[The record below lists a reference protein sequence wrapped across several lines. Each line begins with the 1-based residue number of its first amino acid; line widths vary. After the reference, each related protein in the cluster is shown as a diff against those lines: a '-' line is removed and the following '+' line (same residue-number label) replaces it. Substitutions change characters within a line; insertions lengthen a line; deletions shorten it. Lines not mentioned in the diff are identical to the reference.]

1 MTYQSQ
7 CKRRLSKL
15 VKKGVSFTLILSMF
29 SGIEQ
34 ALTVTRV
41 NGETVVT
48 SSNQQV
54 SMKDG
59 TILHAWCW
67 SFNAIKENM
76 AAIKEAGYTSVQ
88 TSPIN
93 AVVVGNGGDKKFT
106 EQWYYHYQP
115 TAYTIGNYQL
125 GTEAEF
131 IEMNRVA
138 EQYGIKI
145 IVDAVLNHT
154 TSDYNAISS
163 EVKSITKWTH
173 GNTKIENWGS
183 RWDVT
188 QNSLLQLWE
197 WNTQN
202 PEVQQYLLKF
212 LKNAVADGADGFRY
226 DAAKHIELP
235 GEYPN
240 EFGSN
245 FWNVILNNGTEFQY
259 GEVLQDNISRD
270 ADYANLMSIT
280 ASQYGHSIRD
290 MLRNRNVHAG
300 NLGNYQ
306 AGVDPSKLVLW
317 VESHDTYANGKTDS
331 ESESAWMSDEDLK
344 LGWAMI
350 TARAKGTPLFFSRP
364 VGGGNGVR
372 FPEKTKIGDAGS
384 NLYKDPTIVAV
395 NKFHNA
401 MVGQSE
407 YIRNPNGD
415 TTVAMIERGT
425 QGAVIA
431 NLSDSEKSLNTETK
445 LANGTYK
452 DQISG
457 KTYTV
462 SNGRLDG
469 SIARRSVLVLTN
481 GESFD
486 NLASLSVQGYQE
498 GSHTFLT
505 DTLNLTLQTS
515 NTSEA
520 TYSVNNG
527 APIKFENGKVITIG
541 SQVQFG
547 ETVTVTLSAKNTK
560 GQTVQSVYR
569 FTKED
574 PNANTTIYFDNPEN
588 WNQVYAYMYSGTD
601 TVLLDKWPGT
611 ALNKDSSTG
620 YYSITIP
627 NSFISKGA
635 KVLFTNNQGA
645 QYPQSVG
652 FEVKS
657 NGLYSRDGFVKV
669 VEKQITEPETPATTE
684 PTILSSLASGS
695 SFTTETAKTRLSLKN
710 AVKGDY
716 SIDGGEIKT
725 FTDSTEVVLGEGLVG
740 NKTITVK
747 TKAYASDGSSTEQT
761 FAFEKKFI
769 VKSSSIPS
777 TPSQSSSLPTP
788 YYTTNGTG
796 YGKEKTI
803 VIDGDAS
810 DWTEDMKI
818 AQSAAWDVA
827 NHWKGGHENSVLD
840 TTGLYAAW
848 DNENLYLGWQMV
860 NTTDTW
866 ARPGDGPL
874 SDGGR
879 VLDVP
884 LILALSIDP
893 SSTSMSNKNTS
904 GGSIWGQ
911 RMGIEFDTHVDKL
924 LYMSG
929 KPGLGTPAMFSAVD
943 EDGNTDYTDGCVGF
957 KDAGI
962 QYKLATT
969 NIDSTIWGLNQSDS
983 PTDILSSNSDW
994 IDYKT
999 YVGSAGKHDTSF
1011 DSFYEMK
1018 IPLSQLGIDK
1028 NYLTNNG
1035 VGAMLLATR
1044 GESAMDS
1051 VPFDPSMI
1059 DNATESYSA
1068 DPSTSAEKED
1078 IDRITVPFAKIG
1090 TATNATGNQT
1100 PLQVNF
1106 GADISGNQVAGQERT
1121 LTATAHGGSS
1131 DYTYQFYVNDQLI
1144 ATEKG
1149 KSTIS
1154 VKWTPSEAGTYTI
1167 KCTVADTNGNTV
1179 TSKKDYSVS
1188 EPQTPIIKPVVLGIK
1203 DQTASEITIT
1213 DAIELTLQANQ
1224 VTDATYQINEGDAV
1238 SFNDGDTLTLGQELE
1253 NGESL
1258 TLTLSAK
1265 DSAGEFVTKIFT
1277 ITKKVAEVP
1286 SEPTEE
1292 PASQTTIR
1300 FENPDKWTDVFVY
1313 MYNAKGEKLLGAWP
1327 GTKMEKAGTGLFAI
1341 TLPTS
1346 YETEGV
1352 KVLFSNNKGA
1362 QYPQSVG
1369 FEFKSGGTYSKDG
1382 LVPEQPT
1389 SEFKEESEELPIPFE
1404 TQYVDNPEL
1413 EKGQKVT
1420 RVKGQDGMKTIT
1432 YRSEYIGNQLVSK
1445 TKLSETVSKEP
1456 VTQVVEVGTK
1466 SPAIEQQIANRVYF
1480 NNSQGWSKVYAYVY
1494 DNKGVPLVGNWPG
1507 QEMNQDEYGYYIEL
1521 SEEFD
1526 GGKVIFSNPDTKVQ
1540 YPAQNKP
1547 GYDLEL
1553 GQVYEIDGSHRAV
1566 LLDPVA
1572 EGHTRI
1578 TFDNPGGWDAA
1589 NVYAYYGN
1597 PIQMPL
1603 GAWPGQAMLKDSKG
1617 HFYIDLPEEYAS
1629 SNVKLL
1635 FNKPN
1640 TQIQFPISV
1649 GFDFEVGGHYTKD
1662 GLK

>member
-1 MTYQSQ
+1 MAYQSQ
-7 CKRRLSKL
+7 SKRILSKL
-15 VKKGVSFTLILSMF
+15 VKKAVSVTLVLSMF
-29 SGIEQ
+29 AGIEQ
-34 ALTVTRV
+34 AFTITSV
-41 NGETVVT
+41 NGETIVA

-59 TILHAWCW
+59 TVLHAWCW
-67 SFNAIKENM
+67 SFNSIKENM

-154 TSDYNAISS
+154 TSNYNAISS
-163 EVKSITKWTH
+163 EVKSIPKWTH

-245 FWNVILNNGTEFQY
+245 FWNVILNNGSEFQY

-290 MLRNRNVHAG
+290 MLRNRNVNAG

-415 TTVAMIERGT
+415 TNVAMIERGT

-462 SNGRLDG
+462 SNGRLSG
-469 SIARRSVLVLTN
+469 SIARRSVLVLTK
-481 GESFD
+481 GDD

-547 ETVTVTLSAKNTK
+547 ETVTVTLSAKNAK
-560 GQTVQSVYR
+560 GETVQSVYR

-574 PNANTTIYFDNPEN
+574 PNAN
-588 WNQVYAYMYSGTD
+588 
-601 TVLLDKWPGT
+601 
-611 ALNKDSSTG
+611 
-620 YYSITIP
+620 
-627 NSFISKGA
+627 
-635 KVLFTNNQGA
+635 
-645 QYPQSVG
+645 
-652 FEVKS
+652 
-657 NGLYSRDGFVKV
+657 
-669 VEKQITEPETPATTE
+669 
-684 PTILSSLASGS
+684 
-695 SFTTETAKTRLSLKN
+695 
-710 AVKGDY
+710 
-716 SIDGGEIKT
+716 
-725 FTDSTEVVLGEGLVG
+725 
-740 NKTITVK
+740 
-747 TKAYASDGSSTEQT
+747 
-761 FAFEKKFI
+761 
-769 VKSSSIPS
+769 
-777 TPSQSSSLPTP
+777 
-788 YYTTNGTG
+788 
-796 YGKEKTI
+796 
-803 VIDGDAS
+803 
-810 DWTEDMKI
+810 
-818 AQSAAWDVA
+818 
-827 NHWKGGHENSVLD
+827 
-840 TTGLYAAW
+840 
-848 DNENLYLGWQMV
+848 
-860 NTTDTW
+860 
-866 ARPGDGPL
+866 
-874 SDGGR
+874 
-879 VLDVP
+879 
-884 LILALSIDP
+884 
-893 SSTSMSNKNTS
+893 
-904 GGSIWGQ
+904 
-911 RMGIEFDTHVDKL
+911 
-924 LYMSG
+924 
-929 KPGLGTPAMFSAVD
+929 
-943 EDGNTDYTDGCVGF
+943 
-957 KDAGI
+957 
-962 QYKLATT
+962 
-969 NIDSTIWGLNQSDS
+969 
-983 PTDILSSNSDW
+983 
-994 IDYKT
+994 
-999 YVGSAGKHDTSF
+999 
-1011 DSFYEMK
+1011 
-1018 IPLSQLGIDK
+1018 
-1028 NYLTNNG
+1028 
-1035 VGAMLLATR
+1035 
-1044 GESAMDS
+1044 
-1051 VPFDPSMI
+1051 
-1059 DNATESYSA
+1059 
-1068 DPSTSAEKED
+1068 
-1078 IDRITVPFAKIG
+1078 
-1090 TATNATGNQT
+1090 
-1100 PLQVNF
+1100 
-1106 GADISGNQVAGQERT
+1106 
-1121 LTATAHGGSS
+1121 
-1131 DYTYQFYVNDQLI
+1131 
-1144 ATEKG
+1144 
-1149 KSTIS
+1149 
-1154 VKWTPSEAGTYTI
+1154 
-1167 KCTVADTNGNTV
+1167 
-1179 TSKKDYSVS
+1179 
-1188 EPQTPIIKPVVLGIK
+1188 
-1203 DQTASEITIT
+1203 
-1213 DAIELTLQANQ
+1213 
-1224 VTDATYQINEGDAV
+1224 
-1238 SFNDGDTLTLGQELE
+1238 
-1253 NGESL
+1253 
-1258 TLTLSAK
+1258 
-1265 DSAGEFVTKIFT
+1265 
-1277 ITKKVAEVP
+1277 
-1286 SEPTEE
+1286 
-1292 PASQTTIR
+1292 TTIR

-1313 MYNAKGEKLLGAWP
+1313 MYNAKGDKLLGAWP
-1327 GTKMEKAGTGLFAI
+1327 GTKMEKDGTGLLAI
-1341 TLPTS
+1341 TLPIS
-1346 YETEGV
+1346 YETDGV

-1362 QYPQSVG
+1362 QYPQSLG

-1382 LVPEQPT
+1382 LVPEKPK
-1389 SEFKEESEELPIPFE
+1389 SEFKEENEELPIPFE
-1404 TQYVDNPEL
+1404 TEYVDNPEL

-1420 RVKGQDGMKTIT
+1420 RVEGQDGVKTIT
-1432 YRSEYIGNQLVSK
+1432 YRSEYIGDQLVSK
-1445 TKLSETVSKEP
+1445 TKISETVSKEP

-1466 SPAIEQQIANRVYF
+1466 VPDIEQRIAHRVYF
-1480 NNSQGWSKVYAYVY
+1480 NNSQGLSKVYAYVY

-1507 QEMNQDEYGYYIEL
+1507 KEMSQDEYGYYIEL
-1521 SEEFD
+1521 GEEFA
-1526 GGKVIFSNPDTKVQ
+1526 GGKVIFNNPDTKVQ
-1540 YPAQNKP
+1540 FPAQNKP

-1553 GQVYEIDGSHRAV
+1553 GQVYELDGSHRAV
-1566 LLDPVA
+1566 LPEPVA
-1572 EGHTRI
+1572 EDFTRI
-1578 TFDNPGGWDAA
+1578 TFENPGGWGAA

-1597 PIQMPL
+1597 PIQLPL

-1617 HFYIDLPEEYAS
+1617 HFYIDLPEEYAN

-1640 TQIQFPISV
+1640 STIQFPVSV
-1649 GFDFEVGGHYTKD
+1649 GFDFKVDGHYTKD

>member
-1 MTYQSQ
+1 MAYQSQ
-7 CKRRLSKL
+7 SKRILSKL
-15 VKKGVSFTLILSMF
+15 VKKAVGVTLVLSMF
-29 SGIEQ
+29 AGIEQ
-34 ALTVTRV
+34 AFTITSV
-41 NGETVVT
+41 NGETIVA

-59 TILHAWCW
+59 TVLHAWCW
-67 SFNAIKENM
+67 SFNSIKENM

-163 EVKSITKWTH
+163 EVKSIPKWTH
-173 GNTKIENWGS
+173 GNTLIENWGS

-235 GEYPN
+235 GEYPS

-245 FWNVILNNGTEFQY
+245 FWNVILNNGSEFQY

-290 MLRNRNVHAG
+290 MLRNRNANAG

-372 FPEKTKIGDAGS
+372 FPEQTKLGDAGS

-415 TTVAMIERGT
+415 TNVAMIERGT

-462 SNGRLDG
+462 SNGRLSG
-469 SIARRSVLVLTN
+469 SIARRSVLVLTK
-481 GESFD
+481 GDD

-547 ETVTVTLSAKNTK
+547 ETVTVTLSAKNAK
-560 GQTVQSVYR
+560 GETVQSVYR

-574 PNANTTIYFDNPEN
+574 PNAN
-588 WNQVYAYMYSGTD
+588 
-601 TVLLDKWPGT
+601 
-611 ALNKDSSTG
+611 
-620 YYSITIP
+620 
-627 NSFISKGA
+627 
-635 KVLFTNNQGA
+635 
-645 QYPQSVG
+645 
-652 FEVKS
+652 
-657 NGLYSRDGFVKV
+657 
-669 VEKQITEPETPATTE
+669 
-684 PTILSSLASGS
+684 
-695 SFTTETAKTRLSLKN
+695 
-710 AVKGDY
+710 
-716 SIDGGEIKT
+716 
-725 FTDSTEVVLGEGLVG
+725 
-740 NKTITVK
+740 
-747 TKAYASDGSSTEQT
+747 
-761 FAFEKKFI
+761 
-769 VKSSSIPS
+769 
-777 TPSQSSSLPTP
+777 
-788 YYTTNGTG
+788 
-796 YGKEKTI
+796 
-803 VIDGDAS
+803 
-810 DWTEDMKI
+810 
-818 AQSAAWDVA
+818 
-827 NHWKGGHENSVLD
+827 
-840 TTGLYAAW
+840 
-848 DNENLYLGWQMV
+848 
-860 NTTDTW
+860 
-866 ARPGDGPL
+866 
-874 SDGGR
+874 
-879 VLDVP
+879 
-884 LILALSIDP
+884 
-893 SSTSMSNKNTS
+893 
-904 GGSIWGQ
+904 
-911 RMGIEFDTHVDKL
+911 
-924 LYMSG
+924 
-929 KPGLGTPAMFSAVD
+929 
-943 EDGNTDYTDGCVGF
+943 
-957 KDAGI
+957 
-962 QYKLATT
+962 
-969 NIDSTIWGLNQSDS
+969 
-983 PTDILSSNSDW
+983 
-994 IDYKT
+994 
-999 YVGSAGKHDTSF
+999 
-1011 DSFYEMK
+1011 
-1018 IPLSQLGIDK
+1018 
-1028 NYLTNNG
+1028 
-1035 VGAMLLATR
+1035 
-1044 GESAMDS
+1044 
-1051 VPFDPSMI
+1051 
-1059 DNATESYSA
+1059 
-1068 DPSTSAEKED
+1068 
-1078 IDRITVPFAKIG
+1078 
-1090 TATNATGNQT
+1090 
-1100 PLQVNF
+1100 
-1106 GADISGNQVAGQERT
+1106 
-1121 LTATAHGGSS
+1121 
-1131 DYTYQFYVNDQLI
+1131 
-1144 ATEKG
+1144 
-1149 KSTIS
+1149 
-1154 VKWTPSEAGTYTI
+1154 
-1167 KCTVADTNGNTV
+1167 
-1179 TSKKDYSVS
+1179 
-1188 EPQTPIIKPVVLGIK
+1188 
-1203 DQTASEITIT
+1203 
-1213 DAIELTLQANQ
+1213 
-1224 VTDATYQINEGDAV
+1224 
-1238 SFNDGDTLTLGQELE
+1238 
-1253 NGESL
+1253 
-1258 TLTLSAK
+1258 
-1265 DSAGEFVTKIFT
+1265 
-1277 ITKKVAEVP
+1277 
-1286 SEPTEE
+1286 
-1292 PASQTTIR
+1292 TTIR

-1313 MYNAKGEKLLGAWP
+1313 MYNAKGDKLLGAWP
-1327 GTKMEKAGTGLFAI
+1327 GTKMEKDGTGLLAI
-1341 TLPTS
+1341 TLPIS
-1346 YETEGV
+1346 YETDGV

-1362 QYPQSVG
+1362 QYPQSLG

-1382 LVPEQPT
+1382 LVAEKPE
-1389 SEFKEESEELPIPFE
+1389 SEFKEENEELPIPFE
-1404 TQYVDNPEL
+1404 TEYVDNPEL
-1413 EKGQKVT
+1413 KKGQKVT
-1420 RVKGQDGMKTIT
+1420 RVEGQDGVKTIT
-1432 YRSEYIGNQLVSK
+1432 YRSEYIGDQLVSK
-1445 TKLSETVSKEP
+1445 TKISETVSKEP

-1466 SPAIEQQIANRVYF
+1466 VPDIEQQIANRVYF
-1480 NNSQGWSKVYAYVY
+1480 NNSQGWSKVYTYVY

-1507 QEMNQDEYGYYIEL
+1507 KEMSQDEYGYYIEL
-1521 SEEFD
+1521 GEEFA
-1526 GGKVIFSNPDTKVQ
+1526 GGKVIFNNPDTKVQ
-1540 YPAQNKP
+1540 FPAQNKP

-1566 LLDPVA
+1566 LPEPVA
-1572 EGHTRI
+1572 EGFTRI
-1578 TFDNPGGWDAA
+1578 TFENPGGWSAA

-1597 PIQMPL
+1597 LIQLPL

-1617 HFYIDLPEEYAS
+1617 HFYIDLQEEYAN

-1640 TQIQFPISV
+1640 STIQIPVSV
-1649 GFDFEVGGHYTKD
+1649 GFDFKVDGHYTKD

>member
-1 MTYQSQ
+1 MAYQSQ
-7 CKRRLSKL
+7 RKSKLSKL
-15 VKKGVSFTLILSMF
+15 VKKGVSISLILSMF
-29 SGIEQ
+29 AGIEQ
-34 ALTVTRV
+34 AFAITSV
-41 NGETVVT
+41 NGETIVA

-59 TILHAWCW
+59 TVLHAWCW

-154 TSDYNAISS
+154 TSDYNKISS
-163 EVKSITKWTH
+163 EIKSITKWSH
-173 GNTKIENWGS
+173 GNTKIENWRS
-183 RWDVT
+183 REEVT
-188 QNSLLQLWE
+188 QKSLLQLWE

-245 FWNVILNNGTEFQY
+245 FWNVILNNGSEFQY

-290 MLRNRNVHAG
+290 MLRNRNVNAG

-372 FPEKTKIGDAGS
+372 FPEQTKIGDAGS

-415 TTVAMIERGT
+415 TNVAMIERGT

-462 SNGRLDG
+462 SNGRLSG
-469 SIARRSVLVLTN
+469 SIARRSVLVLTK

-486 NLASLSVQGYQE
+486 NLASLSVQGYQA

-547 ETVTVTLSAKNTK
+547 ETVTVTLSAKNAK
-560 GQTVQSVYR
+560 GETVQSVYR

-574 PNANTTIYFDNPEN
+574 PNAN
-588 WNQVYAYMYSGTD
+588 
-601 TVLLDKWPGT
+601 
-611 ALNKDSSTG
+611 
-620 YYSITIP
+620 
-627 NSFISKGA
+627 
-635 KVLFTNNQGA
+635 
-645 QYPQSVG
+645 
-652 FEVKS
+652 
-657 NGLYSRDGFVKV
+657 
-669 VEKQITEPETPATTE
+669 
-684 PTILSSLASGS
+684 
-695 SFTTETAKTRLSLKN
+695 
-710 AVKGDY
+710 
-716 SIDGGEIKT
+716 
-725 FTDSTEVVLGEGLVG
+725 
-740 NKTITVK
+740 
-747 TKAYASDGSSTEQT
+747 
-761 FAFEKKFI
+761 
-769 VKSSSIPS
+769 
-777 TPSQSSSLPTP
+777 
-788 YYTTNGTG
+788 
-796 YGKEKTI
+796 
-803 VIDGDAS
+803 
-810 DWTEDMKI
+810 
-818 AQSAAWDVA
+818 
-827 NHWKGGHENSVLD
+827 
-840 TTGLYAAW
+840 
-848 DNENLYLGWQMV
+848 
-860 NTTDTW
+860 
-866 ARPGDGPL
+866 
-874 SDGGR
+874 
-879 VLDVP
+879 
-884 LILALSIDP
+884 
-893 SSTSMSNKNTS
+893 
-904 GGSIWGQ
+904 
-911 RMGIEFDTHVDKL
+911 
-924 LYMSG
+924 
-929 KPGLGTPAMFSAVD
+929 
-943 EDGNTDYTDGCVGF
+943 
-957 KDAGI
+957 
-962 QYKLATT
+962 
-969 NIDSTIWGLNQSDS
+969 
-983 PTDILSSNSDW
+983 
-994 IDYKT
+994 
-999 YVGSAGKHDTSF
+999 
-1011 DSFYEMK
+1011 
-1018 IPLSQLGIDK
+1018 
-1028 NYLTNNG
+1028 
-1035 VGAMLLATR
+1035 
-1044 GESAMDS
+1044 
-1051 VPFDPSMI
+1051 
-1059 DNATESYSA
+1059 
-1068 DPSTSAEKED
+1068 
-1078 IDRITVPFAKIG
+1078 
-1090 TATNATGNQT
+1090 
-1100 PLQVNF
+1100 
-1106 GADISGNQVAGQERT
+1106 
-1121 LTATAHGGSS
+1121 
-1131 DYTYQFYVNDQLI
+1131 
-1144 ATEKG
+1144 
-1149 KSTIS
+1149 
-1154 VKWTPSEAGTYTI
+1154 
-1167 KCTVADTNGNTV
+1167 
-1179 TSKKDYSVS
+1179 
-1188 EPQTPIIKPVVLGIK
+1188 
-1203 DQTASEITIT
+1203 
-1213 DAIELTLQANQ
+1213 
-1224 VTDATYQINEGDAV
+1224 
-1238 SFNDGDTLTLGQELE
+1238 
-1253 NGESL
+1253 
-1258 TLTLSAK
+1258 
-1265 DSAGEFVTKIFT
+1265 
-1277 ITKKVAEVP
+1277 
-1286 SEPTEE
+1286 
-1292 PASQTTIR
+1292 TTIR

-1327 GTKMEKAGTGLFAI
+1327 GTKMEKDGTGLFAI

-1346 YETEGV
+1346 YETDGV

-1362 QYPQSVG
+1362 QYPRSLG

-1382 LVPEQPT
+1382 LVAEQPA
-1389 SEFKEESEELPIPFE
+1389 SEFKEENEELPIPFE
-1404 TQYVDNPEL
+1404 TEYVDNPEL

-1420 RVKGQDGMKTIT
+1420 RVEGQDGVKTIT
-1432 YRSEYIGNQLVSK
+1432 YRSEYIGDQLVSK
-1445 TKLSETVSKEP
+1445 TKISETVSKEP

-1466 SPAIEQQIANRVYF
+1466 LPDIEQQIAHRIYF
-1480 NNSQGWSKVYAYVY
+1480 NNSQGWSKVYTYVY

-1507 QEMNQDEYGYYIEL
+1507 KEMSQDEYGYYIEL
-1521 SEEFD
+1521 GEEFA
-1526 GGKVIFSNPDTKVQ
+1526 GGKVIFNNPDTKVQ
-1540 YPAQNKP
+1540 FPAQNKP

-1553 GQVYEIDGSHRAV
+1553 GQVYELDGSHRAV
-1566 LLDPVA
+1566 LPEPVA
-1572 EGHTRI
+1572 EGLTRI
-1578 TFDNPGGWDAA
+1578 TFENPGGWGAA

-1617 HFYIDLPEEYAS
+1617 HFYIDLPEEYAN

-1640 TQIQFPISV
+1640 STIQFPVSV
-1649 GFDFEVGGHYTKD
+1649 GFDFKVDGHYTKD

>member
-1 MTYQSQ
+1 MAYQSQ
-7 CKRRLSKL
+7 SKRILSKL
-15 VKKGVSFTLILSMF
+15 VKKAVSVTLVLSMF
-29 SGIEQ
+29 AGIEQ
-34 ALTVTRV
+34 AFTITSV
-41 NGETVVT
+41 NGETIVA

-59 TILHAWCW
+59 TVLHAWCW
-67 SFNAIKENM
+67 SFNSIKENM

-163 EVKSITKWTH
+163 EVKSIPKWTH
-173 GNTKIENWGS
+173 GNTLVENWGS

-235 GEYPN
+235 GEYPS

-245 FWNVILNNGTEFQY
+245 FWNVILNNGSEFQY

-290 MLRNRNVHAG
+290 MLRNRNANAG

-344 LGWAMI
+344 LGWAMT

-372 FPEKTKIGDAGS
+372 FPEQTKLGDAGS

-415 TTVAMIERGT
+415 TNVAMIERGT

-462 SNGRLDG
+462 SNGRLSG
-469 SIARRSVLVLTN
+469 SIARRSVLVLTK
-481 GESFD
+481 GDD

-547 ETVTVTLSAKNTK
+547 ETVTVTLSAKNAK
-560 GQTVQSVYR
+560 GETVQSVYR

-574 PNANTTIYFDNPEN
+574 PNAN
-588 WNQVYAYMYSGTD
+588 
-601 TVLLDKWPGT
+601 
-611 ALNKDSSTG
+611 
-620 YYSITIP
+620 
-627 NSFISKGA
+627 
-635 KVLFTNNQGA
+635 
-645 QYPQSVG
+645 
-652 FEVKS
+652 
-657 NGLYSRDGFVKV
+657 
-669 VEKQITEPETPATTE
+669 
-684 PTILSSLASGS
+684 
-695 SFTTETAKTRLSLKN
+695 
-710 AVKGDY
+710 
-716 SIDGGEIKT
+716 
-725 FTDSTEVVLGEGLVG
+725 
-740 NKTITVK
+740 
-747 TKAYASDGSSTEQT
+747 
-761 FAFEKKFI
+761 
-769 VKSSSIPS
+769 
-777 TPSQSSSLPTP
+777 
-788 YYTTNGTG
+788 
-796 YGKEKTI
+796 
-803 VIDGDAS
+803 
-810 DWTEDMKI
+810 
-818 AQSAAWDVA
+818 
-827 NHWKGGHENSVLD
+827 
-840 TTGLYAAW
+840 
-848 DNENLYLGWQMV
+848 
-860 NTTDTW
+860 
-866 ARPGDGPL
+866 
-874 SDGGR
+874 
-879 VLDVP
+879 
-884 LILALSIDP
+884 
-893 SSTSMSNKNTS
+893 
-904 GGSIWGQ
+904 
-911 RMGIEFDTHVDKL
+911 
-924 LYMSG
+924 
-929 KPGLGTPAMFSAVD
+929 
-943 EDGNTDYTDGCVGF
+943 
-957 KDAGI
+957 
-962 QYKLATT
+962 
-969 NIDSTIWGLNQSDS
+969 
-983 PTDILSSNSDW
+983 
-994 IDYKT
+994 
-999 YVGSAGKHDTSF
+999 
-1011 DSFYEMK
+1011 
-1018 IPLSQLGIDK
+1018 
-1028 NYLTNNG
+1028 
-1035 VGAMLLATR
+1035 
-1044 GESAMDS
+1044 
-1051 VPFDPSMI
+1051 
-1059 DNATESYSA
+1059 
-1068 DPSTSAEKED
+1068 
-1078 IDRITVPFAKIG
+1078 
-1090 TATNATGNQT
+1090 
-1100 PLQVNF
+1100 
-1106 GADISGNQVAGQERT
+1106 
-1121 LTATAHGGSS
+1121 
-1131 DYTYQFYVNDQLI
+1131 
-1144 ATEKG
+1144 
-1149 KSTIS
+1149 
-1154 VKWTPSEAGTYTI
+1154 
-1167 KCTVADTNGNTV
+1167 
-1179 TSKKDYSVS
+1179 
-1188 EPQTPIIKPVVLGIK
+1188 
-1203 DQTASEITIT
+1203 
-1213 DAIELTLQANQ
+1213 
-1224 VTDATYQINEGDAV
+1224 
-1238 SFNDGDTLTLGQELE
+1238 
-1253 NGESL
+1253 
-1258 TLTLSAK
+1258 
-1265 DSAGEFVTKIFT
+1265 
-1277 ITKKVAEVP
+1277 
-1286 SEPTEE
+1286 
-1292 PASQTTIR
+1292 TTIR

-1313 MYNAKGEKLLGAWP
+1313 MYNAKGDKLLGAWP
-1327 GTKMEKAGTGLFAI
+1327 GTKMEKDGTGLLAI
-1341 TLPTS
+1341 TLPIS
-1346 YETEGV
+1346 YETDGV

-1362 QYPQSVG
+1362 QYPQSLG

-1382 LVPEQPT
+1382 LVAEKPE
-1389 SEFKEESEELPIPFE
+1389 SEFKEENEELPIPFE
-1404 TQYVDNPEL
+1404 TEYVDNPEL
-1413 EKGQKVT
+1413 KKGQKVT
-1420 RVKGQDGMKTIT
+1420 RVEGQDGVKTIT
-1432 YRSEYIGNQLVSK
+1432 YRSEYIGDQLVSK
-1445 TKLSETVSKEP
+1445 TKISETVSKEP

-1466 SPAIEQQIANRVYF
+1466 VPDIEQQIANRVYF
-1480 NNSQGWSKVYAYVY
+1480 NNSQGWSKVYTYVY

-1507 QEMNQDEYGYYIEL
+1507 KEMSQDEYGYYIEL
-1521 SEEFD
+1521 GEEFA
-1526 GGKVIFSNPDTKVQ
+1526 GGKVIFNNPDTKVQ
-1540 YPAQNKP
+1540 FPAQNKP

-1566 LLDPVA
+1566 LPEPVA
-1572 EGHTRI
+1572 EGFTRI
-1578 TFDNPGGWDAA
+1578 TFENPGGWSAA

-1597 PIQMPL
+1597 LIQLPL

-1617 HFYIDLPEEYAS
+1617 HFYIDLQEEYAN

-1640 TQIQFPISV
+1640 STIQFPVSV
-1649 GFDFEVGGHYTKD
+1649 GFDFKVDGHYTKD

>member
-1 MTYQSQ
+1 MAYQSQ
-7 CKRRLSKL
+7 SKRILSKL
-15 VKKGVSFTLILSMF
+15 VKKAVSVTLVLSMF
-29 SGIEQ
+29 AGIEQ
-34 ALTVTRV
+34 AFTITSV
-41 NGETVVT
+41 NGETIVA

-59 TILHAWCW
+59 TVLHAWCW
-67 SFNAIKENM
+67 SFNSIKENM

-163 EVKSITKWTH
+163 EVKSIPKWTH
-173 GNTKIENWGS
+173 GNTLVENWGS

-188 QNSLLQLWE
+188 QNSLLKLWE

-202 PEVQQYLLKF
+202 PKVQQYLLKF

-235 GEYPN
+235 GEYPS

-245 FWNVILNNGTEFQY
+245 FWNVILNNGSEFQY

-290 MLRNRNVHAG
+290 MLRNRNANAG

-372 FPEKTKIGDAGS
+372 FPEQTKLGDAGS

-415 TTVAMIERGT
+415 TNVAMIERGT

-462 SNGRLDG
+462 SNGRLSG
-469 SIARRSVLVLTN
+469 SIARRSVLVLTK
-481 GESFD
+481 GDD

-547 ETVTVTLSAKNTK
+547 ETVTVTLSAKNAK
-560 GQTVQSVYR
+560 GETVQSVYR

-574 PNANTTIYFDNPEN
+574 PNAN
-588 WNQVYAYMYSGTD
+588 
-601 TVLLDKWPGT
+601 
-611 ALNKDSSTG
+611 
-620 YYSITIP
+620 
-627 NSFISKGA
+627 
-635 KVLFTNNQGA
+635 
-645 QYPQSVG
+645 
-652 FEVKS
+652 
-657 NGLYSRDGFVKV
+657 
-669 VEKQITEPETPATTE
+669 
-684 PTILSSLASGS
+684 
-695 SFTTETAKTRLSLKN
+695 
-710 AVKGDY
+710 
-716 SIDGGEIKT
+716 
-725 FTDSTEVVLGEGLVG
+725 
-740 NKTITVK
+740 
-747 TKAYASDGSSTEQT
+747 
-761 FAFEKKFI
+761 
-769 VKSSSIPS
+769 
-777 TPSQSSSLPTP
+777 
-788 YYTTNGTG
+788 
-796 YGKEKTI
+796 
-803 VIDGDAS
+803 
-810 DWTEDMKI
+810 
-818 AQSAAWDVA
+818 
-827 NHWKGGHENSVLD
+827 
-840 TTGLYAAW
+840 
-848 DNENLYLGWQMV
+848 
-860 NTTDTW
+860 
-866 ARPGDGPL
+866 
-874 SDGGR
+874 
-879 VLDVP
+879 
-884 LILALSIDP
+884 
-893 SSTSMSNKNTS
+893 
-904 GGSIWGQ
+904 
-911 RMGIEFDTHVDKL
+911 
-924 LYMSG
+924 
-929 KPGLGTPAMFSAVD
+929 
-943 EDGNTDYTDGCVGF
+943 
-957 KDAGI
+957 
-962 QYKLATT
+962 
-969 NIDSTIWGLNQSDS
+969 
-983 PTDILSSNSDW
+983 
-994 IDYKT
+994 
-999 YVGSAGKHDTSF
+999 
-1011 DSFYEMK
+1011 
-1018 IPLSQLGIDK
+1018 
-1028 NYLTNNG
+1028 
-1035 VGAMLLATR
+1035 
-1044 GESAMDS
+1044 
-1051 VPFDPSMI
+1051 
-1059 DNATESYSA
+1059 
-1068 DPSTSAEKED
+1068 
-1078 IDRITVPFAKIG
+1078 
-1090 TATNATGNQT
+1090 
-1100 PLQVNF
+1100 
-1106 GADISGNQVAGQERT
+1106 
-1121 LTATAHGGSS
+1121 
-1131 DYTYQFYVNDQLI
+1131 
-1144 ATEKG
+1144 
-1149 KSTIS
+1149 
-1154 VKWTPSEAGTYTI
+1154 
-1167 KCTVADTNGNTV
+1167 
-1179 TSKKDYSVS
+1179 
-1188 EPQTPIIKPVVLGIK
+1188 
-1203 DQTASEITIT
+1203 
-1213 DAIELTLQANQ
+1213 
-1224 VTDATYQINEGDAV
+1224 
-1238 SFNDGDTLTLGQELE
+1238 
-1253 NGESL
+1253 
-1258 TLTLSAK
+1258 
-1265 DSAGEFVTKIFT
+1265 
-1277 ITKKVAEVP
+1277 
-1286 SEPTEE
+1286 
-1292 PASQTTIR
+1292 TTIR

-1313 MYNAKGEKLLGAWP
+1313 MYNAKGDKLLGAWP
-1327 GTKMEKAGTGLFAI
+1327 GTKMEKDGTGLLAI
-1341 TLPTS
+1341 TLPIS
-1346 YETEGV
+1346 YETDGV

-1362 QYPQSVG
+1362 QYPQSLG

-1382 LVPEQPT
+1382 LVAEKPE
-1389 SEFKEESEELPIPFE
+1389 SEFKEENEELPIPFE
-1404 TQYVDNPEL
+1404 TEYVDNPEL
-1413 EKGQKVT
+1413 KKGQKVT
-1420 RVKGQDGMKTIT
+1420 RVEGQDGVKTIT
-1432 YRSEYIGNQLVSK
+1432 YRSEYIGDQLVSK
-1445 TKLSETVSKEP
+1445 TKISETVSKEP

-1466 SPAIEQQIANRVYF
+1466 VPDIEQQIANRVYF
-1480 NNSQGWSKVYAYVY
+1480 NNSQGWSKVYTYVF

-1507 QEMNQDEYGYYIEL
+1507 KEMSQDEYGYYIEL
-1521 SEEFD
+1521 GEEFA
-1526 GGKVIFSNPDTKVQ
+1526 GGKVIFNNPDTKVQ
-1540 YPAQNKP
+1540 FPAQNKP

-1566 LLDPVA
+1566 LPEPVA
-1572 EGHTRI
+1572 EGFTRI
-1578 TFDNPGGWDAA
+1578 TFENPGGWSAA

-1597 PIQMPL
+1597 LIQLPL

-1617 HFYIDLPEEYAS
+1617 HFYIDLQEEYAN

-1640 TQIQFPISV
+1640 STIQFPVSV
-1649 GFDFEVGGHYTKD
+1649 GFDFKVDGHYTKD

>member
-1 MTYQSQ
+1 MAYQSQ
-7 CKRRLSKL
+7 SKRILSKL
-15 VKKGVSFTLILSMF
+15 VKKAVSVTLVLSMF
-29 SGIEQ
+29 AGIEQ
-34 ALTVTRV
+34 AFTITSV
-41 NGETVVT
+41 NGETIVA

-59 TILHAWCW
+59 TVLHAWCW
-67 SFNAIKENM
+67 SFNSIKENM

-163 EVKSITKWTH
+163 EVKSIPKWTH
-173 GNTKIENWGS
+173 GNTLVENWGS

-235 GEYPN
+235 GEYPS

-245 FWNVILNNGTEFQY
+245 FWNVILNNGSEFQY

-290 MLRNRNVHAG
+290 MLRNRNANAG

-372 FPEKTKIGDAGS
+372 FPEQTKLGDAGS

-415 TTVAMIERGT
+415 TNVAMIERGT

-462 SNGRLDG
+462 SNGRLSG
-469 SIARRSVLVLTN
+469 SIARRSVLVLTK
-481 GESFD
+481 GDD

-547 ETVTVTLSAKNTK
+547 ETVTVTLSAKNAK
-560 GQTVQSVYR
+560 GETVQSVYR

-574 PNANTTIYFDNPEN
+574 PNAN
-588 WNQVYAYMYSGTD
+588 
-601 TVLLDKWPGT
+601 
-611 ALNKDSSTG
+611 
-620 YYSITIP
+620 
-627 NSFISKGA
+627 
-635 KVLFTNNQGA
+635 
-645 QYPQSVG
+645 
-652 FEVKS
+652 
-657 NGLYSRDGFVKV
+657 
-669 VEKQITEPETPATTE
+669 
-684 PTILSSLASGS
+684 
-695 SFTTETAKTRLSLKN
+695 
-710 AVKGDY
+710 
-716 SIDGGEIKT
+716 
-725 FTDSTEVVLGEGLVG
+725 
-740 NKTITVK
+740 
-747 TKAYASDGSSTEQT
+747 
-761 FAFEKKFI
+761 
-769 VKSSSIPS
+769 
-777 TPSQSSSLPTP
+777 
-788 YYTTNGTG
+788 
-796 YGKEKTI
+796 
-803 VIDGDAS
+803 
-810 DWTEDMKI
+810 
-818 AQSAAWDVA
+818 
-827 NHWKGGHENSVLD
+827 
-840 TTGLYAAW
+840 
-848 DNENLYLGWQMV
+848 
-860 NTTDTW
+860 
-866 ARPGDGPL
+866 
-874 SDGGR
+874 
-879 VLDVP
+879 
-884 LILALSIDP
+884 
-893 SSTSMSNKNTS
+893 
-904 GGSIWGQ
+904 
-911 RMGIEFDTHVDKL
+911 
-924 LYMSG
+924 
-929 KPGLGTPAMFSAVD
+929 
-943 EDGNTDYTDGCVGF
+943 
-957 KDAGI
+957 
-962 QYKLATT
+962 
-969 NIDSTIWGLNQSDS
+969 
-983 PTDILSSNSDW
+983 
-994 IDYKT
+994 
-999 YVGSAGKHDTSF
+999 
-1011 DSFYEMK
+1011 
-1018 IPLSQLGIDK
+1018 
-1028 NYLTNNG
+1028 
-1035 VGAMLLATR
+1035 
-1044 GESAMDS
+1044 
-1051 VPFDPSMI
+1051 
-1059 DNATESYSA
+1059 
-1068 DPSTSAEKED
+1068 
-1078 IDRITVPFAKIG
+1078 
-1090 TATNATGNQT
+1090 
-1100 PLQVNF
+1100 
-1106 GADISGNQVAGQERT
+1106 
-1121 LTATAHGGSS
+1121 
-1131 DYTYQFYVNDQLI
+1131 
-1144 ATEKG
+1144 
-1149 KSTIS
+1149 
-1154 VKWTPSEAGTYTI
+1154 
-1167 KCTVADTNGNTV
+1167 
-1179 TSKKDYSVS
+1179 
-1188 EPQTPIIKPVVLGIK
+1188 
-1203 DQTASEITIT
+1203 
-1213 DAIELTLQANQ
+1213 
-1224 VTDATYQINEGDAV
+1224 
-1238 SFNDGDTLTLGQELE
+1238 
-1253 NGESL
+1253 
-1258 TLTLSAK
+1258 
-1265 DSAGEFVTKIFT
+1265 
-1277 ITKKVAEVP
+1277 
-1286 SEPTEE
+1286 
-1292 PASQTTIR
+1292 TTIR

-1313 MYNAKGEKLLGAWP
+1313 MYNAKGDKLLGAWP
-1327 GTKMEKAGTGLFAI
+1327 GTKMEKDGTGLLAI
-1341 TLPTS
+1341 TLPIS
-1346 YETEGV
+1346 YETDGV

-1362 QYPQSVG
+1362 QYPQSLG

-1382 LVPEQPT
+1382 LVAEKPE
-1389 SEFKEESEELPIPFE
+1389 SEFKEENEELPIPFE
-1404 TQYVDNPEL
+1404 TEYVDNPEL
-1413 EKGQKVT
+1413 KKGQKVT
-1420 RVKGQDGMKTIT
+1420 RVEGQDGVKTIT
-1432 YRSEYIGNQLVSK
+1432 YRSEYIGDQLVSK
-1445 TKLSETVSKEP
+1445 TKISETVSKEP

-1466 SPAIEQQIANRVYF
+1466 VPDIEQQIANRVYF
-1480 NNSQGWSKVYAYVY
+1480 NNSQGWSKVYTYVY

-1507 QEMNQDEYGYYIEL
+1507 KEMSQDEYGYYIEL
-1521 SEEFD
+1521 GEEFA
-1526 GGKVIFSNPDTKVQ
+1526 GGKVIFNNPDTKVQ
-1540 YPAQNKP
+1540 FPAQNKP

-1566 LLDPVA
+1566 LPEPVA
-1572 EGHTRI
+1572 EGFTRI
-1578 TFDNPGGWDAA
+1578 TFENPGGWSAA

-1597 PIQMPL
+1597 LIQLPL

-1617 HFYIDLPEEYAS
+1617 HFYIDLQEEYAN

-1640 TQIQFPISV
+1640 STIQFPVSV
-1649 GFDFEVGGHYTKD
+1649 GFDFKVDGHYTKD

>member
-1 MTYQSQ
+1 MAYQSQ
-7 CKRRLSKL
+7 SKRILSKL
-15 VKKGVSFTLILSMF
+15 VKKAVSVTLVLSMF
-29 SGIEQ
+29 AGIEQ
-34 ALTVTRV
+34 AFTITSV
-41 NGETVVT
+41 NGETIVA

-59 TILHAWCW
+59 TVLHAWCW
-67 SFNAIKENM
+67 SFNSIKENM

-163 EVKSITKWTH
+163 EVKSIPKWTH
-173 GNTKIENWGS
+173 GNTLVENWGS

-188 QNSLLQLWE
+188 QNSLLKLWE

-202 PEVQQYLLKF
+202 PKVQQYLLKF

-235 GEYPN
+235 GEYPS

-245 FWNVILNNGTEFQY
+245 FWNVILNNGSEFQY

-290 MLRNRNVHAG
+290 MLRNRNANAG

-372 FPEKTKIGDAGS
+372 FPEQTKLGDAGS

-415 TTVAMIERGT
+415 TNVAMIERGT

-462 SNGRLDG
+462 SNGRLSG
-469 SIARRSVLVLTN
+469 SIARRSVLVLTK
-481 GESFD
+481 GDD

-547 ETVTVTLSAKNTK
+547 ETVTVTLSAKNAK
-560 GQTVQSVYR
+560 GETVQSVYR

-574 PNANTTIYFDNPEN
+574 PNAN
-588 WNQVYAYMYSGTD
+588 
-601 TVLLDKWPGT
+601 
-611 ALNKDSSTG
+611 
-620 YYSITIP
+620 
-627 NSFISKGA
+627 
-635 KVLFTNNQGA
+635 
-645 QYPQSVG
+645 
-652 FEVKS
+652 
-657 NGLYSRDGFVKV
+657 
-669 VEKQITEPETPATTE
+669 
-684 PTILSSLASGS
+684 
-695 SFTTETAKTRLSLKN
+695 
-710 AVKGDY
+710 
-716 SIDGGEIKT
+716 
-725 FTDSTEVVLGEGLVG
+725 
-740 NKTITVK
+740 
-747 TKAYASDGSSTEQT
+747 
-761 FAFEKKFI
+761 
-769 VKSSSIPS
+769 
-777 TPSQSSSLPTP
+777 
-788 YYTTNGTG
+788 
-796 YGKEKTI
+796 
-803 VIDGDAS
+803 
-810 DWTEDMKI
+810 
-818 AQSAAWDVA
+818 
-827 NHWKGGHENSVLD
+827 
-840 TTGLYAAW
+840 
-848 DNENLYLGWQMV
+848 
-860 NTTDTW
+860 
-866 ARPGDGPL
+866 
-874 SDGGR
+874 
-879 VLDVP
+879 
-884 LILALSIDP
+884 
-893 SSTSMSNKNTS
+893 
-904 GGSIWGQ
+904 
-911 RMGIEFDTHVDKL
+911 
-924 LYMSG
+924 
-929 KPGLGTPAMFSAVD
+929 
-943 EDGNTDYTDGCVGF
+943 
-957 KDAGI
+957 
-962 QYKLATT
+962 
-969 NIDSTIWGLNQSDS
+969 
-983 PTDILSSNSDW
+983 
-994 IDYKT
+994 
-999 YVGSAGKHDTSF
+999 
-1011 DSFYEMK
+1011 
-1018 IPLSQLGIDK
+1018 
-1028 NYLTNNG
+1028 
-1035 VGAMLLATR
+1035 
-1044 GESAMDS
+1044 
-1051 VPFDPSMI
+1051 
-1059 DNATESYSA
+1059 
-1068 DPSTSAEKED
+1068 
-1078 IDRITVPFAKIG
+1078 
-1090 TATNATGNQT
+1090 
-1100 PLQVNF
+1100 
-1106 GADISGNQVAGQERT
+1106 
-1121 LTATAHGGSS
+1121 
-1131 DYTYQFYVNDQLI
+1131 
-1144 ATEKG
+1144 
-1149 KSTIS
+1149 
-1154 VKWTPSEAGTYTI
+1154 
-1167 KCTVADTNGNTV
+1167 
-1179 TSKKDYSVS
+1179 
-1188 EPQTPIIKPVVLGIK
+1188 
-1203 DQTASEITIT
+1203 
-1213 DAIELTLQANQ
+1213 
-1224 VTDATYQINEGDAV
+1224 
-1238 SFNDGDTLTLGQELE
+1238 
-1253 NGESL
+1253 
-1258 TLTLSAK
+1258 
-1265 DSAGEFVTKIFT
+1265 
-1277 ITKKVAEVP
+1277 
-1286 SEPTEE
+1286 
-1292 PASQTTIR
+1292 TTIR

-1313 MYNAKGEKLLGAWP
+1313 MYNAKGDKLLGAWP
-1327 GTKMEKAGTGLFAI
+1327 GTKMEKDGTGLLAI
-1341 TLPTS
+1341 TLPIS
-1346 YETEGV
+1346 YETDGV

-1362 QYPQSVG
+1362 QYPQSLG

-1382 LVPEQPT
+1382 LVAEKPE
-1389 SEFKEESEELPIPFE
+1389 SEFKEENEELPIPFE
-1404 TQYVDNPEL
+1404 TEYVDNPEL
-1413 EKGQKVT
+1413 KKGQKVT
-1420 RVKGQDGMKTIT
+1420 RVEGQDGVKTIT
-1432 YRSEYIGNQLVSK
+1432 YRSEYIGDQLVSK
-1445 TKLSETVSKEP
+1445 TKISETVSKEP

-1466 SPAIEQQIANRVYF
+1466 VPDIEQQIANRVYF
-1480 NNSQGWSKVYAYVY
+1480 NNSQGWSKVYTYVY

-1507 QEMNQDEYGYYIEL
+1507 KEMSQDEYGYYIEL
-1521 SEEFD
+1521 GEEFA
-1526 GGKVIFSNPDTKVQ
+1526 GGKVIFNNPDTKVQ
-1540 YPAQNKP
+1540 FPAQNKP

-1566 LLDPVA
+1566 LPEPVA
-1572 EGHTRI
+1572 EGFTRI
-1578 TFDNPGGWDAA
+1578 TFENPGGWSAA

-1597 PIQMPL
+1597 LIQLPL

-1617 HFYIDLPEEYAS
+1617 HFYIDLQEEYAN

-1640 TQIQFPISV
+1640 STIQFPVSV
-1649 GFDFEVGGHYTKD
+1649 GFDFKVDGHYTKD

>member
-1 MTYQSQ
+1 MAYQS
-7 CKRRLSKL
+7 KRILSKL
-15 VKKGVSFTLILSMF
+15 VKKAVSVTLVLSMF
-29 SGIEQ
+29 AGIEQ
-34 ALTVTRV
+34 AFTITSV
-41 NGETVVT
+41 NGETIVA

-59 TILHAWCW
+59 TVLHAWCW
-67 SFNAIKENM
+67 SFNSIKENM

-163 EVKSITKWTH
+163 EVKSIPKWTH
-173 GNTKIENWGS
+173 GNTLIENWGS

-235 GEYPN
+235 GEYPS

-245 FWNVILNNGTEFQY
+245 FWNVILNNGSEFQY

-290 MLRNRNVHAG
+290 MLRNRNANAG

-372 FPEKTKIGDAGS
+372 FPEQTKLGDAGS

-415 TTVAMIERGT
+415 TNVAMIERGT

-462 SNGRLDG
+462 SNGRLSG
-469 SIARRSVLVLTN
+469 SIARRSVLVLTK
-481 GESFD
+481 GDD

-547 ETVTVTLSAKNTK
+547 ETVTVTLSAKNAK
-560 GQTVQSVYR
+560 GETVQSVYR

-574 PNANTTIYFDNPEN
+574 PNAN
-588 WNQVYAYMYSGTD
+588 
-601 TVLLDKWPGT
+601 
-611 ALNKDSSTG
+611 
-620 YYSITIP
+620 
-627 NSFISKGA
+627 
-635 KVLFTNNQGA
+635 
-645 QYPQSVG
+645 
-652 FEVKS
+652 
-657 NGLYSRDGFVKV
+657 
-669 VEKQITEPETPATTE
+669 
-684 PTILSSLASGS
+684 
-695 SFTTETAKTRLSLKN
+695 
-710 AVKGDY
+710 
-716 SIDGGEIKT
+716 
-725 FTDSTEVVLGEGLVG
+725 
-740 NKTITVK
+740 
-747 TKAYASDGSSTEQT
+747 
-761 FAFEKKFI
+761 
-769 VKSSSIPS
+769 
-777 TPSQSSSLPTP
+777 
-788 YYTTNGTG
+788 
-796 YGKEKTI
+796 
-803 VIDGDAS
+803 
-810 DWTEDMKI
+810 
-818 AQSAAWDVA
+818 
-827 NHWKGGHENSVLD
+827 
-840 TTGLYAAW
+840 
-848 DNENLYLGWQMV
+848 
-860 NTTDTW
+860 
-866 ARPGDGPL
+866 
-874 SDGGR
+874 
-879 VLDVP
+879 
-884 LILALSIDP
+884 
-893 SSTSMSNKNTS
+893 
-904 GGSIWGQ
+904 
-911 RMGIEFDTHVDKL
+911 
-924 LYMSG
+924 
-929 KPGLGTPAMFSAVD
+929 
-943 EDGNTDYTDGCVGF
+943 
-957 KDAGI
+957 
-962 QYKLATT
+962 
-969 NIDSTIWGLNQSDS
+969 
-983 PTDILSSNSDW
+983 
-994 IDYKT
+994 
-999 YVGSAGKHDTSF
+999 
-1011 DSFYEMK
+1011 
-1018 IPLSQLGIDK
+1018 
-1028 NYLTNNG
+1028 
-1035 VGAMLLATR
+1035 
-1044 GESAMDS
+1044 
-1051 VPFDPSMI
+1051 
-1059 DNATESYSA
+1059 
-1068 DPSTSAEKED
+1068 
-1078 IDRITVPFAKIG
+1078 
-1090 TATNATGNQT
+1090 
-1100 PLQVNF
+1100 
-1106 GADISGNQVAGQERT
+1106 
-1121 LTATAHGGSS
+1121 
-1131 DYTYQFYVNDQLI
+1131 
-1144 ATEKG
+1144 
-1149 KSTIS
+1149 
-1154 VKWTPSEAGTYTI
+1154 
-1167 KCTVADTNGNTV
+1167 
-1179 TSKKDYSVS
+1179 
-1188 EPQTPIIKPVVLGIK
+1188 
-1203 DQTASEITIT
+1203 
-1213 DAIELTLQANQ
+1213 
-1224 VTDATYQINEGDAV
+1224 
-1238 SFNDGDTLTLGQELE
+1238 
-1253 NGESL
+1253 
-1258 TLTLSAK
+1258 
-1265 DSAGEFVTKIFT
+1265 
-1277 ITKKVAEVP
+1277 
-1286 SEPTEE
+1286 
-1292 PASQTTIR
+1292 TTIR

-1313 MYNAKGEKLLGAWP
+1313 MYNAKGDKLLGAWP
-1327 GTKMEKAGTGLFAI
+1327 GTKMEKDGTGLLAI
-1341 TLPTS
+1341 TLPIS
-1346 YETEGV
+1346 YETDGV

-1362 QYPQSVG
+1362 QYPQSLS

-1382 LVPEQPT
+1382 LVAEKPE
-1389 SEFKEESEELPIPFE
+1389 SEFKEENEELPIPFE
-1404 TQYVDNPEL
+1404 TEYVDNPEL
-1413 EKGQKVT
+1413 KKGQKVT
-1420 RVKGQDGMKTIT
+1420 RVEGQDGVKTIT
-1432 YRSEYIGNQLVSK
+1432 YRSEYIGDQLVSK
-1445 TKLSETVSKEP
+1445 TKISETVSKEP

-1466 SPAIEQQIANRVYF
+1466 VPDIEQQIANRVYF
-1480 NNSQGWSKVYAYVY
+1480 NNSQGWSKVYTYVY

-1507 QEMNQDEYGYYIEL
+1507 KEMSQDEYGYYIEL
-1521 SEEFD
+1521 GEEFA
-1526 GGKVIFSNPDTKVQ
+1526 GGKVIFNNPDTKVQ
-1540 YPAQNKP
+1540 FPAQNKP

-1566 LLDPVA
+1566 LPEPVA
-1572 EGHTRI
+1572 EGFTRI
-1578 TFDNPGGWDAA
+1578 TFENPGGWSAA

-1597 PIQMPL
+1597 LIQLPL

-1617 HFYIDLPEEYAS
+1617 HFYIDLQEEYAN

-1640 TQIQFPISV
+1640 STIQFPVSV
-1649 GFDFEVGGHYTKD
+1649 GFDFKVDGHYTKD

>member
-1 MTYQSQ
+1 MAYQSQ
-7 CKRRLSKL
+7 SKRILSKL
-15 VKKGVSFTLILSMF
+15 VKKAVSVTLILSMF
-29 SGIEQ
+29 AGIEQ
-34 ALTVTRV
+34 AFTITSV
-41 NGETVVT
+41 NGETIVA

-59 TILHAWCW
+59 TVLHAWCW

-106 EQWYYHYQP
+106 NQWYYHYQP

-131 IEMNRVA
+131 VEMNRVA

-154 TSDYNAISS
+154 TSDYNKISS
-163 EVKSITKWTH
+163 EIKSITKWSH
-173 GNTKIENWGS
+173 GNTKIENWRS
-183 RWDVT
+183 REEVT
-188 QNSLLQLWE
+188 QKSLLQLWE

-245 FWNVILNNGTEFQY
+245 FWNVILNNGSEFQY

-290 MLRNRNVHAG
+290 MLRNRNVNAG

-372 FPEKTKIGDAGS
+372 FPEQTKIGDAGS

-415 TTVAMIERGT
+415 TSVAMIERGT

-431 NLSDSEKSLNTETK
+431 NLSDSEKNLNTETK

-462 SNGRLDG
+462 SNGRLSG
-469 SIARRSVLVLTN
+469 SIARRSVLVLTK

-486 NLASLSVQGYQE
+486 NLASLSVQGYQA

-547 ETVTVTLSAKNTK
+547 ETVTVTLSAKNAK
-560 GQTVQSVYR
+560 GETVQSVYR

-574 PNANTTIYFDNPEN
+574 PNAN
-588 WNQVYAYMYSGTD
+588 
-601 TVLLDKWPGT
+601 
-611 ALNKDSSTG
+611 
-620 YYSITIP
+620 
-627 NSFISKGA
+627 
-635 KVLFTNNQGA
+635 
-645 QYPQSVG
+645 
-652 FEVKS
+652 
-657 NGLYSRDGFVKV
+657 
-669 VEKQITEPETPATTE
+669 
-684 PTILSSLASGS
+684 
-695 SFTTETAKTRLSLKN
+695 
-710 AVKGDY
+710 
-716 SIDGGEIKT
+716 
-725 FTDSTEVVLGEGLVG
+725 
-740 NKTITVK
+740 
-747 TKAYASDGSSTEQT
+747 
-761 FAFEKKFI
+761 
-769 VKSSSIPS
+769 
-777 TPSQSSSLPTP
+777 
-788 YYTTNGTG
+788 
-796 YGKEKTI
+796 
-803 VIDGDAS
+803 
-810 DWTEDMKI
+810 
-818 AQSAAWDVA
+818 
-827 NHWKGGHENSVLD
+827 
-840 TTGLYAAW
+840 
-848 DNENLYLGWQMV
+848 
-860 NTTDTW
+860 
-866 ARPGDGPL
+866 
-874 SDGGR
+874 
-879 VLDVP
+879 
-884 LILALSIDP
+884 
-893 SSTSMSNKNTS
+893 
-904 GGSIWGQ
+904 
-911 RMGIEFDTHVDKL
+911 
-924 LYMSG
+924 
-929 KPGLGTPAMFSAVD
+929 
-943 EDGNTDYTDGCVGF
+943 
-957 KDAGI
+957 
-962 QYKLATT
+962 
-969 NIDSTIWGLNQSDS
+969 
-983 PTDILSSNSDW
+983 
-994 IDYKT
+994 
-999 YVGSAGKHDTSF
+999 
-1011 DSFYEMK
+1011 
-1018 IPLSQLGIDK
+1018 
-1028 NYLTNNG
+1028 
-1035 VGAMLLATR
+1035 
-1044 GESAMDS
+1044 
-1051 VPFDPSMI
+1051 
-1059 DNATESYSA
+1059 
-1068 DPSTSAEKED
+1068 
-1078 IDRITVPFAKIG
+1078 
-1090 TATNATGNQT
+1090 
-1100 PLQVNF
+1100 
-1106 GADISGNQVAGQERT
+1106 
-1121 LTATAHGGSS
+1121 
-1131 DYTYQFYVNDQLI
+1131 
-1144 ATEKG
+1144 
-1149 KSTIS
+1149 
-1154 VKWTPSEAGTYTI
+1154 
-1167 KCTVADTNGNTV
+1167 
-1179 TSKKDYSVS
+1179 
-1188 EPQTPIIKPVVLGIK
+1188 
-1203 DQTASEITIT
+1203 
-1213 DAIELTLQANQ
+1213 
-1224 VTDATYQINEGDAV
+1224 
-1238 SFNDGDTLTLGQELE
+1238 
-1253 NGESL
+1253 
-1258 TLTLSAK
+1258 
-1265 DSAGEFVTKIFT
+1265 
-1277 ITKKVAEVP
+1277 
-1286 SEPTEE
+1286 
-1292 PASQTTIR
+1292 TTIR

-1327 GTKMEKAGTGLFAI
+1327 GTKMEKDGTGLFAI

-1346 YETEGV
+1346 YETDGV

-1362 QYPQSVG
+1362 QYPRSLG

-1382 LVPEQPT
+1382 LVAEQPA
-1389 SEFKEESEELPIPFE
+1389 SEFKEENEELPIPFE
-1404 TQYVDNPEL
+1404 TEYVDNPEL

-1420 RVKGQDGMKTIT
+1420 RVEGQDGVKTIT
-1432 YRSEYIGNQLVSK
+1432 YRSEYIGDQLVSK
-1445 TKLSETVSKEP
+1445 TKISETVSKEP

-1466 SPAIEQQIANRVYF
+1466 LPDIEQQIAHRIYF
-1480 NNSQGWSKVYAYVY
+1480 NNSQGWSKVYTYVY

-1507 QEMNQDEYGYYIEL
+1507 KEMSQDEYGYYIEL
-1521 SEEFD
+1521 GEEFA
-1526 GGKVIFSNPDTKVQ
+1526 GGKVIFNNPVTKVQ
-1540 YPAQNKP
+1540 FPAQNKP

-1553 GQVYEIDGSHRAV
+1553 GQVYELDGSHRAV
-1566 LLDPVA
+1566 LPEPVA
-1572 EGHTRI
+1572 EGLTRI
-1578 TFDNPGGWDAA
+1578 TFENPGGWGAA

-1603 GAWPGQAMLKDSKG
+1603 GAWPGQAMLKDGKG
-1617 HFYIDLPEEYAS
+1617 HFYIDLPEEYAN

-1640 TQIQFPISV
+1640 STIQFPVSV
-1649 GFDFEVGGHYTKD
+1649 GFDFKVDGHYTKD

>member
-1 MTYQSQ
+1 MAYQS
-7 CKRRLSKL
+7 KRILSKL
-15 VKKGVSFTLILSMF
+15 VKKAVSVTLVLSMF
-29 SGIEQ
+29 AGIEQ
-34 ALTVTRV
+34 AFTITSV
-41 NGETVVT
+41 NGETIVA

-67 SFNAIKENM
+67 SFNSIKENM

-163 EVKSITKWTH
+163 EIKSIPKWTH
-173 GNTKIENWGS
+173 GNTLIENWGS

-235 GEYPN
+235 GEYPS

-245 FWNVILNNGTEFQY
+245 FWNVILNNGSEFQY

-290 MLRNRNVHAG
+290 MLRNRNANAG

-372 FPEKTKIGDAGS
+372 FPEQTKIGDAGS

-415 TTVAMIERGT
+415 TNVAMIERGT

-462 SNGRLDG
+462 SNGRLSG
-469 SIARRSVLVLTN
+469 SIARRSVLVLTK
-481 GESFD
+481 GDD

-547 ETVTVTLSAKNTK
+547 ETVTVTLSAKNAK
-560 GQTVQSVYR
+560 GETVQSVYR

-574 PNANTTIYFDNPEN
+574 PNAN
-588 WNQVYAYMYSGTD
+588 
-601 TVLLDKWPGT
+601 
-611 ALNKDSSTG
+611 
-620 YYSITIP
+620 
-627 NSFISKGA
+627 
-635 KVLFTNNQGA
+635 
-645 QYPQSVG
+645 
-652 FEVKS
+652 
-657 NGLYSRDGFVKV
+657 
-669 VEKQITEPETPATTE
+669 
-684 PTILSSLASGS
+684 
-695 SFTTETAKTRLSLKN
+695 
-710 AVKGDY
+710 
-716 SIDGGEIKT
+716 
-725 FTDSTEVVLGEGLVG
+725 
-740 NKTITVK
+740 
-747 TKAYASDGSSTEQT
+747 
-761 FAFEKKFI
+761 
-769 VKSSSIPS
+769 
-777 TPSQSSSLPTP
+777 
-788 YYTTNGTG
+788 
-796 YGKEKTI
+796 
-803 VIDGDAS
+803 
-810 DWTEDMKI
+810 
-818 AQSAAWDVA
+818 
-827 NHWKGGHENSVLD
+827 
-840 TTGLYAAW
+840 
-848 DNENLYLGWQMV
+848 
-860 NTTDTW
+860 
-866 ARPGDGPL
+866 
-874 SDGGR
+874 
-879 VLDVP
+879 
-884 LILALSIDP
+884 
-893 SSTSMSNKNTS
+893 
-904 GGSIWGQ
+904 
-911 RMGIEFDTHVDKL
+911 
-924 LYMSG
+924 
-929 KPGLGTPAMFSAVD
+929 
-943 EDGNTDYTDGCVGF
+943 
-957 KDAGI
+957 
-962 QYKLATT
+962 
-969 NIDSTIWGLNQSDS
+969 
-983 PTDILSSNSDW
+983 
-994 IDYKT
+994 
-999 YVGSAGKHDTSF
+999 
-1011 DSFYEMK
+1011 
-1018 IPLSQLGIDK
+1018 
-1028 NYLTNNG
+1028 
-1035 VGAMLLATR
+1035 
-1044 GESAMDS
+1044 
-1051 VPFDPSMI
+1051 
-1059 DNATESYSA
+1059 
-1068 DPSTSAEKED
+1068 
-1078 IDRITVPFAKIG
+1078 
-1090 TATNATGNQT
+1090 
-1100 PLQVNF
+1100 
-1106 GADISGNQVAGQERT
+1106 
-1121 LTATAHGGSS
+1121 
-1131 DYTYQFYVNDQLI
+1131 
-1144 ATEKG
+1144 
-1149 KSTIS
+1149 
-1154 VKWTPSEAGTYTI
+1154 
-1167 KCTVADTNGNTV
+1167 
-1179 TSKKDYSVS
+1179 
-1188 EPQTPIIKPVVLGIK
+1188 
-1203 DQTASEITIT
+1203 
-1213 DAIELTLQANQ
+1213 
-1224 VTDATYQINEGDAV
+1224 
-1238 SFNDGDTLTLGQELE
+1238 
-1253 NGESL
+1253 
-1258 TLTLSAK
+1258 
-1265 DSAGEFVTKIFT
+1265 
-1277 ITKKVAEVP
+1277 
-1286 SEPTEE
+1286 
-1292 PASQTTIR
+1292 TTIR

-1313 MYNAKGEKLLGAWP
+1313 MYNAKGDKLLGAWP
-1327 GTKMEKAGTGLFAI
+1327 GTKMEKDGTGLLAI
-1341 TLPTS
+1341 TLPIS
-1346 YETEGV
+1346 YETDGV

-1362 QYPQSVG
+1362 QYPQSLG

-1382 LVPEQPT
+1382 LVAEKPE
-1389 SEFKEESEELPIPFE
+1389 SEFKEENEELPIPFE
-1404 TQYVDNPEL
+1404 TEYVDNPEL
-1413 EKGQKVT
+1413 KKGQKVT
-1420 RVKGQDGMKTIT
+1420 RVEGQDGVKTIT
-1432 YRSEYIGNQLVSK
+1432 YRSEYIGDQLVSK
-1445 TKLSETVSKEP
+1445 TKISETVSKEP

-1466 SPAIEQQIANRVYF
+1466 VPDIEQQIANRVYF
-1480 NNSQGWSKVYAYVY
+1480 NNSQGWSKVYTYVY

-1507 QEMNQDEYGYYIEL
+1507 KEMSQDEYGYYIEL
-1521 SEEFD
+1521 GEEFA
-1526 GGKVIFSNPDTKVQ
+1526 GGKVIFNNPDTKVQ
-1540 YPAQNKP
+1540 FPAQNKP

-1566 LLDPVA
+1566 LPEPVA
-1572 EGHTRI
+1572 EGFTRI
-1578 TFDNPGGWDAA
+1578 TFENPGGWSAA

-1597 PIQMPL
+1597 LIQLPL

-1617 HFYIDLPEEYAS
+1617 HFYIDLQEEYAN

-1640 TQIQFPISV
+1640 STIQFPVSV
-1649 GFDFEVGGHYTKD
+1649 GFDFKVDGHYTKD

>member
-1 MTYQSQ
+1 MAYQSQ
-7 CKRRLSKL
+7 SKRILSKL
-15 VKKGVSFTLILSMF
+15 VKKAVSVTLVLSMF
-29 SGIEQ
+29 AGIEQ
-34 ALTVTRV
+34 AFTITSV
-41 NGETVVT
+41 NGETIVA

-59 TILHAWCW
+59 TVLHAWCW
-67 SFNAIKENM
+67 SFNSIKENM

-163 EVKSITKWTH
+163 EVKSIPKWTH
-173 GNTKIENWGS
+173 GNTLVENWGS

-235 GEYPN
+235 GEYPS

-245 FWNVILNNGTEFQY
+245 FWNVILNNGSEFQY

-290 MLRNRNVHAG
+290 MLRNRNANAG

-372 FPEKTKIGDAGS
+372 FPEQTKLGDAGS

-415 TTVAMIERGT
+415 TNVAMIERGT

-462 SNGRLDG
+462 SNGRLSG
-469 SIARRSVLVLTN
+469 SIARRSVLVLTK
-481 GESFD
+481 GDD

-547 ETVTVTLSAKNTK
+547 ETVTVTLSAKNAK
-560 GQTVQSVYR
+560 GETVQSVYR

-574 PNANTTIYFDNPEN
+574 PNAN
-588 WNQVYAYMYSGTD
+588 
-601 TVLLDKWPGT
+601 
-611 ALNKDSSTG
+611 
-620 YYSITIP
+620 
-627 NSFISKGA
+627 
-635 KVLFTNNQGA
+635 
-645 QYPQSVG
+645 
-652 FEVKS
+652 
-657 NGLYSRDGFVKV
+657 
-669 VEKQITEPETPATTE
+669 
-684 PTILSSLASGS
+684 
-695 SFTTETAKTRLSLKN
+695 
-710 AVKGDY
+710 
-716 SIDGGEIKT
+716 
-725 FTDSTEVVLGEGLVG
+725 
-740 NKTITVK
+740 
-747 TKAYASDGSSTEQT
+747 
-761 FAFEKKFI
+761 
-769 VKSSSIPS
+769 
-777 TPSQSSSLPTP
+777 
-788 YYTTNGTG
+788 
-796 YGKEKTI
+796 
-803 VIDGDAS
+803 
-810 DWTEDMKI
+810 
-818 AQSAAWDVA
+818 
-827 NHWKGGHENSVLD
+827 
-840 TTGLYAAW
+840 
-848 DNENLYLGWQMV
+848 
-860 NTTDTW
+860 
-866 ARPGDGPL
+866 
-874 SDGGR
+874 
-879 VLDVP
+879 
-884 LILALSIDP
+884 
-893 SSTSMSNKNTS
+893 
-904 GGSIWGQ
+904 
-911 RMGIEFDTHVDKL
+911 
-924 LYMSG
+924 
-929 KPGLGTPAMFSAVD
+929 
-943 EDGNTDYTDGCVGF
+943 
-957 KDAGI
+957 
-962 QYKLATT
+962 
-969 NIDSTIWGLNQSDS
+969 
-983 PTDILSSNSDW
+983 
-994 IDYKT
+994 
-999 YVGSAGKHDTSF
+999 
-1011 DSFYEMK
+1011 
-1018 IPLSQLGIDK
+1018 
-1028 NYLTNNG
+1028 
-1035 VGAMLLATR
+1035 
-1044 GESAMDS
+1044 
-1051 VPFDPSMI
+1051 
-1059 DNATESYSA
+1059 
-1068 DPSTSAEKED
+1068 
-1078 IDRITVPFAKIG
+1078 
-1090 TATNATGNQT
+1090 
-1100 PLQVNF
+1100 
-1106 GADISGNQVAGQERT
+1106 
-1121 LTATAHGGSS
+1121 
-1131 DYTYQFYVNDQLI
+1131 
-1144 ATEKG
+1144 
-1149 KSTIS
+1149 
-1154 VKWTPSEAGTYTI
+1154 
-1167 KCTVADTNGNTV
+1167 
-1179 TSKKDYSVS
+1179 
-1188 EPQTPIIKPVVLGIK
+1188 
-1203 DQTASEITIT
+1203 
-1213 DAIELTLQANQ
+1213 
-1224 VTDATYQINEGDAV
+1224 
-1238 SFNDGDTLTLGQELE
+1238 
-1253 NGESL
+1253 
-1258 TLTLSAK
+1258 
-1265 DSAGEFVTKIFT
+1265 
-1277 ITKKVAEVP
+1277 
-1286 SEPTEE
+1286 
-1292 PASQTTIR
+1292 TTIR

-1313 MYNAKGEKLLGAWP
+1313 MYNAKGDKLLGAWP
-1327 GTKMEKAGTGLFAI
+1327 GTKMEKDGTGLLAI
-1341 TLPTS
+1341 TLPIS
-1346 YETEGV
+1346 YETDGV

-1362 QYPQSVG
+1362 QYPQSLS

-1382 LVPEQPT
+1382 LVAEKPE
-1389 SEFKEESEELPIPFE
+1389 SEFKEENEELPIPFE
-1404 TQYVDNPEL
+1404 TEYVDNPEL
-1413 EKGQKVT
+1413 KKGQKVT
-1420 RVKGQDGMKTIT
+1420 RVEGQDGVKTIT
-1432 YRSEYIGNQLVSK
+1432 YRSEYIGDQLVSK
-1445 TKLSETVSKEP
+1445 TKISETVSKEP

-1466 SPAIEQQIANRVYF
+1466 VPDIEQQIANRVYF
-1480 NNSQGWSKVYAYVY
+1480 NNSQGWSKVYTYVY

-1507 QEMNQDEYGYYIEL
+1507 KEMSQDEYGYYIEL
-1521 SEEFD
+1521 GEEFA
-1526 GGKVIFSNPDTKVQ
+1526 GGKVIFNNPDTKVQ
-1540 YPAQNKP
+1540 FPAQNKP

-1566 LLDPVA
+1566 LPEPVA
-1572 EGHTRI
+1572 EGFTRI
-1578 TFDNPGGWDAA
+1578 TFENPGGWSAA

-1597 PIQMPL
+1597 LIQLPL

-1617 HFYIDLPEEYAS
+1617 HFYIDLQEEYAN

-1640 TQIQFPISV
+1640 STIQLPVSV
-1649 GFDFEVGGHYTKD
+1649 GFDFKVDGHYTKD

>member
-1 MTYQSQ
+1 MAYQSQ
-7 CKRRLSKL
+7 RKSKLSKL
-15 VKKGVSFTLILSMF
+15 VKKGVSISLILSMF
-29 SGIEQ
+29 AGIEQ
-34 ALTVTRV
+34 AFAITSV
-41 NGETVVT
+41 NGETIVA

-154 TSDYNAISS
+154 TSDYNKISS
-163 EVKSITKWTH
+163 EIKSITKWSH
-173 GNTKIENWGS
+173 GNTKIENWRS
-183 RWDVT
+183 REEVT
-188 QNSLLQLWE
+188 QKSLLQLWD

-245 FWNVILNNGTEFQY
+245 FWNVILNNGSEFQY

-290 MLRNRNVHAG
+290 MLRNRNVNAG

-415 TTVAMIERGT
+415 TNVAMIERGT

-462 SNGRLDG
+462 SNGRLSG
-469 SIARRSVLVLTN
+469 SIARRSVLVLTK

-486 NLASLSVQGYQE
+486 NLASLSVQGYQA

-547 ETVTVTLSAKNTK
+547 ETVTVTLSAKNAK
-560 GQTVQSVYR
+560 GETVQSVYR

-574 PNANTTIYFDNPEN
+574 PNAN
-588 WNQVYAYMYSGTD
+588 
-601 TVLLDKWPGT
+601 
-611 ALNKDSSTG
+611 
-620 YYSITIP
+620 
-627 NSFISKGA
+627 
-635 KVLFTNNQGA
+635 
-645 QYPQSVG
+645 
-652 FEVKS
+652 
-657 NGLYSRDGFVKV
+657 
-669 VEKQITEPETPATTE
+669 
-684 PTILSSLASGS
+684 
-695 SFTTETAKTRLSLKN
+695 
-710 AVKGDY
+710 
-716 SIDGGEIKT
+716 
-725 FTDSTEVVLGEGLVG
+725 
-740 NKTITVK
+740 
-747 TKAYASDGSSTEQT
+747 
-761 FAFEKKFI
+761 
-769 VKSSSIPS
+769 
-777 TPSQSSSLPTP
+777 
-788 YYTTNGTG
+788 
-796 YGKEKTI
+796 
-803 VIDGDAS
+803 
-810 DWTEDMKI
+810 
-818 AQSAAWDVA
+818 
-827 NHWKGGHENSVLD
+827 
-840 TTGLYAAW
+840 
-848 DNENLYLGWQMV
+848 
-860 NTTDTW
+860 
-866 ARPGDGPL
+866 
-874 SDGGR
+874 
-879 VLDVP
+879 
-884 LILALSIDP
+884 
-893 SSTSMSNKNTS
+893 
-904 GGSIWGQ
+904 
-911 RMGIEFDTHVDKL
+911 
-924 LYMSG
+924 
-929 KPGLGTPAMFSAVD
+929 
-943 EDGNTDYTDGCVGF
+943 
-957 KDAGI
+957 
-962 QYKLATT
+962 
-969 NIDSTIWGLNQSDS
+969 
-983 PTDILSSNSDW
+983 
-994 IDYKT
+994 
-999 YVGSAGKHDTSF
+999 
-1011 DSFYEMK
+1011 
-1018 IPLSQLGIDK
+1018 
-1028 NYLTNNG
+1028 
-1035 VGAMLLATR
+1035 
-1044 GESAMDS
+1044 
-1051 VPFDPSMI
+1051 
-1059 DNATESYSA
+1059 
-1068 DPSTSAEKED
+1068 
-1078 IDRITVPFAKIG
+1078 
-1090 TATNATGNQT
+1090 
-1100 PLQVNF
+1100 
-1106 GADISGNQVAGQERT
+1106 
-1121 LTATAHGGSS
+1121 
-1131 DYTYQFYVNDQLI
+1131 
-1144 ATEKG
+1144 
-1149 KSTIS
+1149 
-1154 VKWTPSEAGTYTI
+1154 
-1167 KCTVADTNGNTV
+1167 
-1179 TSKKDYSVS
+1179 
-1188 EPQTPIIKPVVLGIK
+1188 
-1203 DQTASEITIT
+1203 
-1213 DAIELTLQANQ
+1213 
-1224 VTDATYQINEGDAV
+1224 
-1238 SFNDGDTLTLGQELE
+1238 
-1253 NGESL
+1253 
-1258 TLTLSAK
+1258 
-1265 DSAGEFVTKIFT
+1265 
-1277 ITKKVAEVP
+1277 
-1286 SEPTEE
+1286 
-1292 PASQTTIR
+1292 TTIR

-1327 GTKMEKAGTGLFAI
+1327 GTKMEKDGTGLFAI

-1346 YETEGV
+1346 YETDGV

-1362 QYPQSVG
+1362 QYPRSLG

-1382 LVPEQPT
+1382 LVAEQPA
-1389 SEFKEESEELPIPFE
+1389 SEFKEENEELPIPFE
-1404 TQYVDNPEL
+1404 TEYVDNPEL

-1420 RVKGQDGMKTIT
+1420 RVEGQDGVKTIT
-1432 YRSEYIGNQLVSK
+1432 YRSEYIGDQLVSK
-1445 TKLSETVSKEP
+1445 TKISETVSKEP

-1466 SPAIEQQIANRVYF
+1466 LPDIEQQIAHRIYF
-1480 NNSQGWSKVYAYVY
+1480 NNSQGWSKVYTYVY

-1507 QEMNQDEYGYYIEL
+1507 KEMSQDEYGYYIEL
-1521 SEEFD
+1521 GEEFA
-1526 GGKVIFSNPDTKVQ
+1526 GGKVIFNNPDTKVQ
-1540 YPAQNKP
+1540 FPAQNKP

-1553 GQVYEIDGSHRAV
+1553 GQVYELDGSHRAV
-1566 LLDPVA
+1566 LPDPVA
-1572 EGHTRI
+1572 EGLTRI
-1578 TFDNPGGWDAA
+1578 TFENPGGWGAA

-1617 HFYIDLPEEYAS
+1617 HFYIDLPEEYAN

-1640 TQIQFPISV
+1640 STIQFPVSV
-1649 GFDFEVGGHYTKD
+1649 GFDFKVDGHYTKD

>member
-1 MTYQSQ
+1 MAYQSQ
-7 CKRRLSKL
+7 SKRKLFKL
-15 VKKGVSFTLILSMF
+15 VKKGVSISLILSMF
-29 SGIEQ
+29 AGIEQ
-34 ALTVTRV
+34 AFAITSV
-41 NGETVVT
+41 NGETIVA

-154 TSDYNAISS
+154 TSDYKKVSS
-163 EVKSITKWTH
+163 EITSITKWNR
-173 GNTKIENWGS
+173 GNNEIENWRS
-183 RWDVT
+183 RWEVT
-188 QNSLLQLWE
+188 QKSLLGLWE

-462 SNGRLDG
+462 SNGRLSG

-601 TVLLDKWPGT
+601 TVLLNKWPGT
-611 ALNKDSSTG
+611 AMSKDSVTG
-620 YYSITIP
+620 YYTITVP

-645 QYPQSVG
+645 QYPQNVG
-652 FEVKS
+652 FEVNS

-669 VEKQITEPETPATTE
+669 VEKQITEPA
-684 PTILSSLASGS
+684 
-695 SFTTETAKTRLSLKN
+695 
-710 AVKGDY
+710 
-716 SIDGGEIKT
+716 
-725 FTDSTEVVLGEGLVG
+725 VLGL
-740 NKTITVK
+740 
-747 TKAYASDGSSTEQT
+747 
-761 FAFEKKFI
+761 
-769 VKSSSIPS
+769 
-777 TPSQSSSLPTP
+777 
-788 YYTTNGTG
+788 
-796 YGKEKTI
+796 
-803 VIDGDAS
+803 
-810 DWTEDMKI
+810 
-818 AQSAAWDVA
+818 
-827 NHWKGGHENSVLD
+827 
-840 TTGLYAAW
+840 
-848 DNENLYLGWQMV
+848 
-860 NTTDTW
+860 
-866 ARPGDGPL
+866 
-874 SDGGR
+874 
-879 VLDVP
+879 
-884 LILALSIDP
+884 
-893 SSTSMSNKNTS
+893 
-904 GGSIWGQ
+904 
-911 RMGIEFDTHVDKL
+911 
-924 LYMSG
+924 
-929 KPGLGTPAMFSAVD
+929 
-943 EDGNTDYTDGCVGF
+943 
-957 KDAGI
+957 
-962 QYKLATT
+962 
-969 NIDSTIWGLNQSDS
+969 
-983 PTDILSSNSDW
+983 
-994 IDYKT
+994 
-999 YVGSAGKHDTSF
+999 
-1011 DSFYEMK
+1011 
-1018 IPLSQLGIDK
+1018 
-1028 NYLTNNG
+1028 
-1035 VGAMLLATR
+1035 
-1044 GESAMDS
+1044 
-1051 VPFDPSMI
+1051 
-1059 DNATESYSA
+1059 
-1068 DPSTSAEKED
+1068 
-1078 IDRITVPFAKIG
+1078 
-1090 TATNATGNQT
+1090 
-1100 PLQVNF
+1100 
-1106 GADISGNQVAGQERT
+1106 
-1121 LTATAHGGSS
+1121 
-1131 DYTYQFYVNDQLI
+1131 
-1144 ATEKG
+1144 
-1149 KSTIS
+1149 
-1154 VKWTPSEAGTYTI
+1154 
-1167 KCTVADTNGNTV
+1167 
-1179 TSKKDYSVS
+1179 
-1188 EPQTPIIKPVVLGIK
+1188 K
-1203 DQTASEITIT
+1203 DQTTTEITIT
-1213 DAIELTLQANQ
+1213 DAIELILQASH
-1224 VTDATYQINEGDAV
+1224 VTDATYQMNDGDAV
-1238 SFNDGDTLTLGQELE
+1238 SFNDGDKLTLGQDLKK
-1253 NGESL
+1253 GESL
-1258 TLTLSAK
+1258 RLTLSAK
-1265 DSAGEFVTKIFT
+1265 DSAGKLVTKVYS
-1277 ITKKVAEVP
+1277 ITKKV
-1286 SEPTEE
+1286 EE
-1292 PASQTTIR
+1292 PATQTTIR

-1327 GTKMEKAGTGLFAI
+1327 GTKMEKDGTGLFAI

-1382 LVPEQPT
+1382 LVAEQPA
-1389 SEFKEESEELPIPFE
+1389 SEFKEENEELPIPFE
-1404 TQYVDNPEL
+1404 TEYLDNPEL

-1420 RVKGQDGMKTIT
+1420 RVEGQDGVKTIT
-1432 YRSEYIGNQLVSK
+1432 YRSEYIGDQLVSK
-1445 TKLSETVSKEP
+1445 TKISETVSKEP

-1466 SPAIEQQIANRVYF
+1466 VPDIEQQIANRVYF

-1507 QEMNQDEYGYYIEL
+1507 KEMSQDEYGYYIEL
-1521 SEEFD
+1521 GEEFA
-1526 GGKVIFSNPDTKVQ
+1526 GGKVIFNNPDTKVQ
-1540 YPAQNKP
+1540 FPAQNKP

-1566 LLDPVA
+1566 FPEPVA
-1572 EGHTRI
+1572 EGFTRI
-1578 TFDNPGGWDAA
+1578 TFENPGGWSAA

-1617 HFYIDLPEEYAS
+1617 HFYIDLPDEYAN

-1640 TQIQFPISV
+1640 STIQFPVSV
-1649 GFDFEVGGHYTKD
+1649 GFDFKVDGHYSKD

>member
-1 MTYQSQ
+1 MAYQSQ
-7 CKRRLSKL
+7 SKRKLFKL
-15 VKKGVSFTLILSMF
+15 VKKGVSISLILSMF
-29 SGIEQ
+29 AGIEQ
-34 ALTVTRV
+34 AFAITSV
-41 NGETVVT
+41 NGETIVA
-48 SSNQQV
+48 SSNQHV

-259 GEVLQDNISRD
+259 GEILQDNISRD

-462 SNGRLDG
+462 SNGRLSG

-601 TVLLDKWPGT
+601 TVLLNKWPGT
-611 ALNKDSSTG
+611 AMSKDSATG
-620 YYSITIP
+620 YYTITVP

-635 KVLFTNNQGA
+635 KILFTNNQGA
-645 QYPQSVG
+645 QYPQNVG
-652 FEVKS
+652 FEVNS

-669 VEKQITEPETPATTE
+669 VEKQITEPA
-684 PTILSSLASGS
+684 
-695 SFTTETAKTRLSLKN
+695 
-710 AVKGDY
+710 
-716 SIDGGEIKT
+716 
-725 FTDSTEVVLGEGLVG
+725 VLGL
-740 NKTITVK
+740 
-747 TKAYASDGSSTEQT
+747 
-761 FAFEKKFI
+761 
-769 VKSSSIPS
+769 
-777 TPSQSSSLPTP
+777 
-788 YYTTNGTG
+788 
-796 YGKEKTI
+796 
-803 VIDGDAS
+803 
-810 DWTEDMKI
+810 
-818 AQSAAWDVA
+818 
-827 NHWKGGHENSVLD
+827 
-840 TTGLYAAW
+840 
-848 DNENLYLGWQMV
+848 
-860 NTTDTW
+860 
-866 ARPGDGPL
+866 
-874 SDGGR
+874 
-879 VLDVP
+879 
-884 LILALSIDP
+884 
-893 SSTSMSNKNTS
+893 
-904 GGSIWGQ
+904 
-911 RMGIEFDTHVDKL
+911 
-924 LYMSG
+924 
-929 KPGLGTPAMFSAVD
+929 
-943 EDGNTDYTDGCVGF
+943 
-957 KDAGI
+957 
-962 QYKLATT
+962 
-969 NIDSTIWGLNQSDS
+969 
-983 PTDILSSNSDW
+983 
-994 IDYKT
+994 
-999 YVGSAGKHDTSF
+999 
-1011 DSFYEMK
+1011 
-1018 IPLSQLGIDK
+1018 
-1028 NYLTNNG
+1028 
-1035 VGAMLLATR
+1035 
-1044 GESAMDS
+1044 
-1051 VPFDPSMI
+1051 
-1059 DNATESYSA
+1059 
-1068 DPSTSAEKED
+1068 
-1078 IDRITVPFAKIG
+1078 
-1090 TATNATGNQT
+1090 
-1100 PLQVNF
+1100 
-1106 GADISGNQVAGQERT
+1106 
-1121 LTATAHGGSS
+1121 
-1131 DYTYQFYVNDQLI
+1131 
-1144 ATEKG
+1144 
-1149 KSTIS
+1149 
-1154 VKWTPSEAGTYTI
+1154 
-1167 KCTVADTNGNTV
+1167 
-1179 TSKKDYSVS
+1179 
-1188 EPQTPIIKPVVLGIK
+1188 K
-1203 DQTASEITIT
+1203 DQTTTEITIT
-1213 DAIELTLQANQ
+1213 DAIELILQASH
-1224 VTDATYQINEGDAV
+1224 VTDATYQMNDGDAV
-1238 SFNDGDTLTLGQELE
+1238 SFNDGDKLTLGQDLK

-1258 TLTLSAK
+1258 RLTLSAK
-1265 DSAGEFVTKIFT
+1265 DSAGKLVTKVYS
-1277 ITKKVAEVP
+1277 ITKKV
-1286 SEPTEE
+1286 EE
-1292 PASQTTIR
+1292 PATQTTIR

-1327 GTKMEKAGTGLFAI
+1327 GTKMEKDGTGLFAV

-1346 YETEGV
+1346 YETDGV

-1382 LVPEQPT
+1382 LVAEQPA

-1404 TQYVDNPEL
+1404 TEYVDNPEL

-1420 RVKGQDGMKTIT
+1420 RLEGQDGVKTIT
-1432 YRSEYIGNQLVSK
+1432 YRSEYIGSQLVSK
-1445 TKLSETVSKEP
+1445 TKISETVSKEP

-1466 SPAIEQQIANRVYF
+1466 VPDIEQQITNRVYF

-1507 QEMNQDEYGYYIEL
+1507 KEMSQDEYGYYIEL
-1521 SEEFD
+1521 GEEFA
-1526 GGKVIFSNPDTKVQ
+1526 GSKVIFNNPDTKVQ
-1540 YPAQNKP
+1540 FPAQNKP

-1566 LLDPVA
+1566 LPEPVA
-1572 EGHTRI
+1572 EGFTRI
-1578 TFDNPGGWDAA
+1578 TFENPGGWSAA

-1603 GAWPGQAMLKDSKG
+1603 GAWPGQAMLKDNKG
-1617 HFYIDLPEEYAS
+1617 HFYIDLPDEYAN

-1640 TQIQFPISV
+1640 STIQFPVSV
-1649 GFDFEVGGHYTKD
+1649 GFDFKVDGHYSKD

>member
-1 MTYQSQ
+1 MAYQSQ
-7 CKRRLSKL
+7 SKRILSKL
-15 VKKGVSFTLILSMF
+15 VKKAVSVTLVLSMF
-29 SGIEQ
+29 AGIEQ
-34 ALTVTRV
+34 AFTITSV
-41 NGETVVT
+41 NGETIVA

-59 TILHAWCW
+59 TVLHAWCW
-67 SFNAIKENM
+67 SFNSIKENM

-106 EQWYYHYQP
+106 NQWYYHYQP

-154 TSDYNAISS
+154 TSDYNKISS
-163 EVKSITKWTH
+163 EIKSITKWSH

-188 QNSLLQLWE
+188 QNSLLQLWD

-245 FWNVILNNGTEFQY
+245 FWNVILNNGSEFQY

-290 MLRNRNVHAG
+290 MLRNRNVNAG

-372 FPEKTKIGDAGS
+372 FPEQTKIGDAGS

-415 TTVAMIERGT
+415 TSVAMIERGT

-431 NLSDSEKSLNTETK
+431 NLSDSEKNLNTETK

-462 SNGRLDG
+462 SNGRLSG
-469 SIARRSVLVLTN
+469 SIARRSVLVLTK

-486 NLASLSVQGYQE
+486 NLASLSVQGYQA

-547 ETVTVTLSAKNTK
+547 ETVTVTLSAKNAK
-560 GQTVQSVYR
+560 GETVQSVYR

-574 PNANTTIYFDNPEN
+574 PNAN
-588 WNQVYAYMYSGTD
+588 
-601 TVLLDKWPGT
+601 
-611 ALNKDSSTG
+611 
-620 YYSITIP
+620 
-627 NSFISKGA
+627 
-635 KVLFTNNQGA
+635 
-645 QYPQSVG
+645 
-652 FEVKS
+652 
-657 NGLYSRDGFVKV
+657 
-669 VEKQITEPETPATTE
+669 
-684 PTILSSLASGS
+684 
-695 SFTTETAKTRLSLKN
+695 
-710 AVKGDY
+710 
-716 SIDGGEIKT
+716 
-725 FTDSTEVVLGEGLVG
+725 
-740 NKTITVK
+740 
-747 TKAYASDGSSTEQT
+747 
-761 FAFEKKFI
+761 
-769 VKSSSIPS
+769 
-777 TPSQSSSLPTP
+777 
-788 YYTTNGTG
+788 
-796 YGKEKTI
+796 
-803 VIDGDAS
+803 
-810 DWTEDMKI
+810 
-818 AQSAAWDVA
+818 
-827 NHWKGGHENSVLD
+827 
-840 TTGLYAAW
+840 
-848 DNENLYLGWQMV
+848 
-860 NTTDTW
+860 
-866 ARPGDGPL
+866 
-874 SDGGR
+874 
-879 VLDVP
+879 
-884 LILALSIDP
+884 
-893 SSTSMSNKNTS
+893 
-904 GGSIWGQ
+904 
-911 RMGIEFDTHVDKL
+911 
-924 LYMSG
+924 
-929 KPGLGTPAMFSAVD
+929 
-943 EDGNTDYTDGCVGF
+943 
-957 KDAGI
+957 
-962 QYKLATT
+962 
-969 NIDSTIWGLNQSDS
+969 
-983 PTDILSSNSDW
+983 
-994 IDYKT
+994 
-999 YVGSAGKHDTSF
+999 
-1011 DSFYEMK
+1011 
-1018 IPLSQLGIDK
+1018 
-1028 NYLTNNG
+1028 
-1035 VGAMLLATR
+1035 
-1044 GESAMDS
+1044 
-1051 VPFDPSMI
+1051 
-1059 DNATESYSA
+1059 
-1068 DPSTSAEKED
+1068 
-1078 IDRITVPFAKIG
+1078 
-1090 TATNATGNQT
+1090 
-1100 PLQVNF
+1100 
-1106 GADISGNQVAGQERT
+1106 
-1121 LTATAHGGSS
+1121 
-1131 DYTYQFYVNDQLI
+1131 
-1144 ATEKG
+1144 
-1149 KSTIS
+1149 
-1154 VKWTPSEAGTYTI
+1154 
-1167 KCTVADTNGNTV
+1167 
-1179 TSKKDYSVS
+1179 
-1188 EPQTPIIKPVVLGIK
+1188 
-1203 DQTASEITIT
+1203 
-1213 DAIELTLQANQ
+1213 
-1224 VTDATYQINEGDAV
+1224 
-1238 SFNDGDTLTLGQELE
+1238 
-1253 NGESL
+1253 
-1258 TLTLSAK
+1258 
-1265 DSAGEFVTKIFT
+1265 
-1277 ITKKVAEVP
+1277 
-1286 SEPTEE
+1286 
-1292 PASQTTIR
+1292 TTIR

-1327 GTKMEKAGTGLFAI
+1327 GTKMEKDGTGLFAI

-1346 YETEGV
+1346 YETDGV

-1362 QYPQSVG
+1362 QYPRSLG

-1382 LVPEQPT
+1382 LVAEQPA
-1389 SEFKEESEELPIPFE
+1389 SEFKEENEELPIPFE
-1404 TQYVDNPEL
+1404 TEYVDNPEL

-1420 RVKGQDGMKTIT
+1420 RVEGQDGVKTIT
-1432 YRSEYIGNQLVSK
+1432 YRSEYIGDQLVSK
-1445 TKLSETVSKEP
+1445 TKISETVSKEP

-1466 SPAIEQQIANRVYF
+1466 LPDIEQQIAHRIYF
-1480 NNSQGWSKVYAYVY
+1480 NNSQGWSKVYTYVY

-1507 QEMNQDEYGYYIEL
+1507 KEMSQDEYGYYIEL
-1521 SEEFD
+1521 GEEFA
-1526 GGKVIFSNPDTKVQ
+1526 GGKVIFNNPDTKVQ
-1540 YPAQNKP
+1540 FPAQNKP

-1553 GQVYEIDGSHRAV
+1553 GQVYELDGSHRAV
-1566 LLDPVA
+1566 LPEPVA
-1572 EGHTRI
+1572 EDFTRI
-1578 TFDNPGGWDAA
+1578 TLENPGGWGAA

-1617 HFYIDLPEEYAS
+1617 HFYIDLPEEYAN

-1640 TQIQFPISV
+1640 STIQFPVSV
-1649 GFDFEVGGHYTKD
+1649 GFDFKVDGHYTKD

>member
-1 MTYQSQ
+1 MAYQSQ
-7 CKRRLSKL
+7 IKRILSKL
-15 VKKGVSFTLILSMF
+15 VKKAVSVTLVLSMF
-29 SGIEQ
+29 AGIEQ
-34 ALTVTRV
+34 AFTITSV
-41 NGETVVT
+41 NGETIVA

-59 TILHAWCW
+59 TVLHAWCW
-67 SFNAIKENM
+67 SFNSIKENM

-163 EVKSITKWTH
+163 EVKSIPKWTH
-173 GNTKIENWGS
+173 GNTLVENWGS

-235 GEYPN
+235 GEYPS

-245 FWNVILNNGTEFQY
+245 FWNVILNNGSEFQY

-290 MLRNRNVHAG
+290 MLRNRNANAG

-372 FPEKTKIGDAGS
+372 FPEQTKLGDAGS

-415 TTVAMIERGT
+415 TNVAMIERGT

-462 SNGRLDG
+462 SNGRLSG
-469 SIARRSVLVLTN
+469 SIARRSVLVLTK
-481 GESFD
+481 GDD

-547 ETVTVTLSAKNTK
+547 ETVTVTLSAKNAK
-560 GQTVQSVYR
+560 GETVQSVYR

-574 PNANTTIYFDNPEN
+574 PNAN
-588 WNQVYAYMYSGTD
+588 
-601 TVLLDKWPGT
+601 
-611 ALNKDSSTG
+611 
-620 YYSITIP
+620 
-627 NSFISKGA
+627 
-635 KVLFTNNQGA
+635 
-645 QYPQSVG
+645 
-652 FEVKS
+652 
-657 NGLYSRDGFVKV
+657 
-669 VEKQITEPETPATTE
+669 
-684 PTILSSLASGS
+684 
-695 SFTTETAKTRLSLKN
+695 
-710 AVKGDY
+710 
-716 SIDGGEIKT
+716 
-725 FTDSTEVVLGEGLVG
+725 
-740 NKTITVK
+740 
-747 TKAYASDGSSTEQT
+747 
-761 FAFEKKFI
+761 
-769 VKSSSIPS
+769 
-777 TPSQSSSLPTP
+777 
-788 YYTTNGTG
+788 
-796 YGKEKTI
+796 
-803 VIDGDAS
+803 
-810 DWTEDMKI
+810 
-818 AQSAAWDVA
+818 
-827 NHWKGGHENSVLD
+827 
-840 TTGLYAAW
+840 
-848 DNENLYLGWQMV
+848 
-860 NTTDTW
+860 
-866 ARPGDGPL
+866 
-874 SDGGR
+874 
-879 VLDVP
+879 
-884 LILALSIDP
+884 
-893 SSTSMSNKNTS
+893 
-904 GGSIWGQ
+904 
-911 RMGIEFDTHVDKL
+911 
-924 LYMSG
+924 
-929 KPGLGTPAMFSAVD
+929 
-943 EDGNTDYTDGCVGF
+943 
-957 KDAGI
+957 
-962 QYKLATT
+962 
-969 NIDSTIWGLNQSDS
+969 
-983 PTDILSSNSDW
+983 
-994 IDYKT
+994 
-999 YVGSAGKHDTSF
+999 
-1011 DSFYEMK
+1011 
-1018 IPLSQLGIDK
+1018 
-1028 NYLTNNG
+1028 
-1035 VGAMLLATR
+1035 
-1044 GESAMDS
+1044 
-1051 VPFDPSMI
+1051 
-1059 DNATESYSA
+1059 
-1068 DPSTSAEKED
+1068 
-1078 IDRITVPFAKIG
+1078 
-1090 TATNATGNQT
+1090 
-1100 PLQVNF
+1100 
-1106 GADISGNQVAGQERT
+1106 
-1121 LTATAHGGSS
+1121 
-1131 DYTYQFYVNDQLI
+1131 
-1144 ATEKG
+1144 
-1149 KSTIS
+1149 
-1154 VKWTPSEAGTYTI
+1154 
-1167 KCTVADTNGNTV
+1167 
-1179 TSKKDYSVS
+1179 
-1188 EPQTPIIKPVVLGIK
+1188 
-1203 DQTASEITIT
+1203 
-1213 DAIELTLQANQ
+1213 
-1224 VTDATYQINEGDAV
+1224 
-1238 SFNDGDTLTLGQELE
+1238 
-1253 NGESL
+1253 
-1258 TLTLSAK
+1258 
-1265 DSAGEFVTKIFT
+1265 
-1277 ITKKVAEVP
+1277 
-1286 SEPTEE
+1286 
-1292 PASQTTIR
+1292 TTIR

-1313 MYNAKGEKLLGAWP
+1313 MYNAKGDKLLGAWP
-1327 GTKMEKAGTGLFAI
+1327 GTKMEKDGTGLLAI
-1341 TLPTS
+1341 TLPIS
-1346 YETEGV
+1346 YETDGV

-1362 QYPQSVG
+1362 QYPQSLG

-1382 LVPEQPT
+1382 LVAEKPE
-1389 SEFKEESEELPIPFE
+1389 SEFKEENEELPIPFE
-1404 TQYVDNPEL
+1404 TEYVDNPEL
-1413 EKGQKVT
+1413 KKGQKVT
-1420 RVKGQDGMKTIT
+1420 RVEGQDGVKTIT
-1432 YRSEYIGNQLVSK
+1432 YRSEYIGDQLVSK
-1445 TKLSETVSKEP
+1445 TKISETVSKEP

-1466 SPAIEQQIANRVYF
+1466 VPDIEQQIANRVYF
-1480 NNSQGWSKVYAYVY
+1480 NNSQGWSKVYTYVY

-1507 QEMNQDEYGYYIEL
+1507 KEMSQDEYGYYIEL
-1521 SEEFD
+1521 GEEFA
-1526 GGKVIFSNPDTKVQ
+1526 GGKVIFNNPDTKVQ
-1540 YPAQNKP
+1540 FPAQNKP

-1566 LLDPVA
+1566 LPEPVA
-1572 EGHTRI
+1572 EGFTRI
-1578 TFDNPGGWDAA
+1578 TFENPGGWSAA

-1597 PIQMPL
+1597 LIQLPL

-1617 HFYIDLPEEYAS
+1617 HFYIDLQEEYAN

-1640 TQIQFPISV
+1640 STIQFPVSV
-1649 GFDFEVGGHYTKD
+1649 GFDFKVDGHYTKD